1 MVPILRSNPNS
12 PVMRITHFAVKN
24 YPFTLIVFLLI
35 AVVGAFTVVN
45 MPRAEDPELNAP
57 IFPVTIIYPGTSPAD
72 IEELVIKPMEK
83 AFYGL
88 ENIRRLKSIIGDG
101 YAVIRVEFKYGVD
114 VNEKYQELVREL
126 ASLKGKLPSDMALP
140 TVEKVSP
147 SNVNVIQTALISE
160 TATWK
165 QLKNEA
171 DKLAEALEKIPS
183 LKNIEIAGLPEEQIQ
198 ISLDF
203 ERMARLG
210 VSQQMVINNLQ
221 SELANIPSGSID
233 IGNRYFNVKSSGNF
247 RTVEEIKN
255 ALVYSANNRNVQLK
269 DIADV
274 SMTFAERDHITR
286 LNGHRGIFVVAAQ
299 KSKENI
305 AATQL
310 AYQPVLKHF
319 RSNLPSNIDMIHHF
333 DQADVVQ
340 KRLSGLGFD
349 FIWAILL
356 VAFTLLPLGFRPA
369 IIVMISIPLS
379 LSIGI
384 IILNYLGFSLNQL
397 SIVGLVVA
405 LGLLVDDSIVVIEN
419 IERWM
424 LNGFS
429 RKEAVLKATSQIG
442 TAVLGCTATL
452 IIAFLPLIFLPEAS
466 GEFIRSLPISVIAS
480 VLASLLVSLTII
492 PFLGNL
498 LLKESNTHSAGN
510 WFMRILKNGISKS
523 YAPILETSLNNPVK
537 TIGIILFVFFASLQL
552 IPIIGF
558 SLFPASEKPQ
568 FLIRIT
574 PPAQVNIKNT
584 DTISNFIEKELDKI
598 SDIQFYATNV
608 GMGNPQIYYNE
619 VRSIKKP
626 NFAEIFVQ
634 LAPATSVK
642 RKLFLIDSL
651 RNEWSPF
658 HGAKVQINNFE
669 QGPPVVAPVEVRLL
683 GDNLDSLR
691 SLSFQIEN
699 LIKSV
704 PGTIYVN
711 NPVSNLQ
718 TDLRVKIN
726 KEKAALLGIP
736 AISIDKTLRLALA
749 GIPIG
754 IMSDDDGED
763 YQILI
768 KKKEDIPLNLEV
780 FNTLFVENV
789 KGRAIPLTQ
798 FAHLELESS
807 PLSINHLDKTRMVS
821 ISAFVSKG
829 YLNDKVI
836 KMVMEKMDRFSMPP
850 GYTYMMGGEYETRQ
864 ESFSGFTVIIIL
876 TIFLFIGILLLEFKT
891 FKSTIIVLSV
901 IPLGMVGALS
911 ALWFT
916 GNSLSFVAVVG
927 LIALAGIE
935 IKNTILLVDF
945 TNQLREEGK
954 PLDVAIR
961 EAGEI
966 RFLPIILTSLTAIGG
981 LIPIALST
989 NPLISPLAIVLIGGL
1004 ISSTLLSRIFTPV
1017 IYKLIP
1023 PKMES

>member
-1 MVPILRSNPNS
+1 
-12 PVMRITHFAVKN
+12 MRITDFAVKN
-24 YPFTLIVFLLI
+24 YPFTLIAFLLI
-35 AVVGAFTVVN
+35 SVIGAFTVIN
-45 MPRAEDPELNAP
+45 MPRSEDPELNAP
-57 IFPVTIIYPGTSPAD
+57 IFPVTIIYPGTSPVD

-83 AFYGL
+83 ALYGL

-126 ASLKGKLPSDMALP
+126 ASLKGKLPSDMDLP

-165 QLKNEA
+165 QLKIEA
-171 DKLAEALEKIPS
+171 DKLAESLEKIPA

-210 VSQQMVINNLQ
+210 VSQQAVINNLQ

-233 IGNRYFNVKSSGNF
+233 VGNRYFNVKSSGNF
-247 RTVEEIKN
+247 REVEEIKN
-255 ALVYSANNRNVQLK
+255 TLVYSANNRNVQLR
-269 DIADV
+269 DIANV

-310 AYQPVLKHF
+310 AYQPILEKF
-319 RSNLPSNIDMIHHF
+319 KKSLPSNIDMIHHF
-333 DQADVVQ
+333 DQAEVVQ

-384 IILNYLGFSLNQL
+384 IILNYLGYSLNQL

-424 LNGFS
+424 LNGYS
-429 RKEAVLKATSQIG
+429 RKDAVLKATSQIG

-492 PFLGNL
+492 PFLGNI
-498 LLKESNTHSAGN
+498 LLKKTMTHSEGN
-510 WFMRILKNGISKS
+510 WFMRVLKSGISKS
-523 YAPILETSLNNPVK
+523 YAPILERSLNNPFK
-537 TIGIILFVFFASLQL
+537 TMGIILVVFFASLQL
-552 IPIIGF
+552 MPIIGF

-568 FLIRIT
+568 FLIRIN

-584 DTISNFIEKELDKI
+584 DTISRFVEKELTKI
-598 SDIQFYATNV
+598 SDVQFYATNV

-619 VRSIKKP
+619 IRSIKKP

-634 LAPATSVK
+634 LDPATSVE

-651 RNEWSPF
+651 RNEWTPF

-691 SLSFQIEN
+691 ALSFKIEN

-726 KEKAALLGIP
+726 KEKAALLGVP
-736 AISIDKTLRLALA
+736 TISIDKTLRLALA

-768 KKKEDIPLNLEV
+768 KKKENTPLDLDV
-780 FNTLFVENV
+780 FKTLFVENV
-789 KGRAIPLTQ
+789 KGKAIPLTQ

-829 YLNDKVI
+829 YLNDEVI
-836 KMVMEKMDRFSMPP
+836 KMVMDKLDQFSLPS
-850 GYTYMMGGEYETRQ
+850 GYTYQMGGEYETRQ
-864 ESFSGFTVIIIL
+864 ESFSGFTIIIIL

-901 IPLGMVGALS
+901 IPLGMVGALA
-911 ALWFT
+911 ALWLT

-954 PLDVAIR
+954 PLDIAIR

>member
-1 MVPILRSNPNS
+1 V
-12 PVMRITHFAVKN
+12 
-24 YPFTLIVFLLI
+24 
-35 AVVGAFTVVN
+35 
-45 MPRAEDPELNAP
+45 
-57 IFPVTIIYPGTSPAD
+57 D

-83 AFYGL
+83 ALYGL

-101 YAVIRVEFKYGVD
+101 YAVIRVEFKYGVN

-126 ASLKGKLPSDMALP
+126 ASLKGKLPSDMELP
-140 TVEKVSP
+140 TVEKISP

-165 QLKNEA
+165 QLKMEA
-171 DKLAEALEKIPS
+171 DKLAEALEKIPA

-210 VSQQMVINNLQ
+210 VPQQAVINNLQ

-233 IGNRYFNVKSSGNF
+233 VGTRYFNVKSSGNF
-247 RTVEEIKN
+247 RDVEEIKN
-255 ALVYSANNRNVQLK
+255 TLVYSANNRNVQLR
-269 DIADV
+269 DIANV

-310 AYQPVLKHF
+310 AYQPILEKF
-319 RSNLPSNIDMIHHF
+319 KKNLPSNIDMVHHF
-333 DQADVVQ
+333 DQAEVVQ

-429 RKEAVLKATSQIG
+429 RKDAVLKATSQIG

-480 VLASLLVSLTII
+480 VLASLLVSLTVI
-492 PFLGNL
+492 PFLGNI
-498 LLKESNTHSAGN
+498 LLKKTMGHSEGN
-510 WFMRILKNGISKS
+510 WFMRVLKSGISKS

-537 TIGIILFVFFASLQL
+537 TMGIILVVFFASLQI

-584 DTISNFIEKELDKI
+584 DTISRFVEKELTKI
-598 SDIQFYATNV
+598 SDVQYYATNV

-619 VRSIKKP
+619 TRSIKKP

-634 LAPATSVK
+634 LDPTSSVE
-642 RKLFLIDSL
+642 RKMFLIDSL
-651 RNEWSPF
+651 RNEWTPF

-691 SLSFQIEN
+691 ALSFKIEN

-736 AISIDKTLRLALA
+736 TISIDKTLRLALS

-768 KKKEDIPLNLEV
+768 KKKENIPLNLDV
-780 FNTLFVENV
+780 FKTLFVENV
-789 KGRAIPLTQ
+789 RGKAIPLTQ
-798 FAHLELESS
+798 FTHLELESS

-829 YLNDKVI
+829 YLNDEVI
-836 KMVMEKMDRFSMPP
+836 KLVMDKLDQFAMPS
-850 GYTYMMGGEYETRQ
+850 GYTYQMGGEYETRQ
-864 ESFSGFTVIIIL
+864 ESFSGFTIIIIL

-911 ALWFT
+911 ALWLT

-954 PLDVAIR
+954 PLDIAIR

-989 NPLISPLAIVLIGGL
+989 NPLISPLAIVIIGGL

-1023 PKMES
+1023 PKIEW

>member
-1 MVPILRSNPNS
+1 MK
-12 PVMRITHFAVKN
+12 ITDFAVKN

-35 AVVGAFTVVN
+35 AVIGAFTVVN

-57 IFPVTIIYPGTSPAD
+57 IFPVTVIYPGTSPVD

-83 AFYGL
+83 SLYGL
-88 ENIRRLKSIIGDG
+88 ENIRRLKTIIGDG
-101 YAVIRVEFKYGVD
+101 FAVIRVEFKYGVD
-114 VNEKYQELVREL
+114 VNEKYQELIREL
-126 ASLKGKLPSDMALP
+126 AALKGKLPSDMQLP

-147 SNVNVIQTALISE
+147 SNVNVIQTALVSE

-165 QLKNEA
+165 QLKIQA
-171 DKLAEALEKIPS
+171 DKLAESLEKIPA

-203 ERMARLG
+203 EKMARLG
-210 VSQQMVINNLQ
+210 VSQQVVLNNLQ

-233 IGNRYFNVKSSGNF
+233 VGNRYFNVKSSGNF
-247 RTVEEIKN
+247 KELEDIQNT
-255 ALVYSANNRNVQLK
+255 LVFTANNRNIQLK
-269 DIADV
+269 DIATV
-274 SMTFAERDHITR
+274 TMTFAERDHITR

-305 AATQL
+305 ATTQK
-310 AYQPVLKHF
+310 AYQPVLEIF
-319 RSNLPSNIDMIHHF
+319 RKSLPANIDMIDHF
-333 DQADVVQ
+333 DQAEVVQ

-349 FIWAILL
+349 FLWAILL
-356 VAFTLLPLGFRPA
+356 VAFTLLPLGLRPA

-419 IERWM
+419 IERLM
-424 LNGFS
+424 LNGYS

-452 IIAFLPLIFLPEAS
+452 IIAFLPLIFLPDAS

-492 PFLGNL
+492 PFLGNQ
-498 LLKESNTHSAGN
+498 LLKKNITHSEGN
-510 WFMRILKNGISKS
+510 WFMRVLKSGISKS
-523 YAPILETSLNNPVK
+523 YAPILETSLNNPLK
-537 TIGIILFVFFASLQL
+537 TLGVILIIFFASLQI

-584 DTISNFIEKELDKI
+584 DTISRYVEKELTKI
-598 SDIQFYATNV
+598 SDVQYYATNV

-619 VRSIKKP
+619 IRSFKKA

-634 LAPATSVK
+634 LDPTTSVE
-642 RKLFLIDSL
+642 RKIYLIDSL
-651 RNEWSPF
+651 RNEWTPF

-669 QGPPVVAPVEVRLL
+669 QGPPVLAPVEVRLL

-691 SLSFQIEN
+691 SLSFKIEQ
-699 LIKSV
+699 LIKKI

-711 NPVSNLQ
+711 NPISNLQ
-718 TDLRVKIN
+718 TDIRVKIN
-726 KEKAALLGIP
+726 KEKASMLGIP
-736 AISIDKTLRLALA
+736 IISIDKTLRLALS
-749 GIPIG
+749 GIAIG
-754 IMSDDDGED
+754 IFTDDDGED
-763 YQILI
+763 YQIII
-768 KKKEDIPLNLEV
+768 KKKEAGPLDLDV
-780 FNTLFVENV
+780 FKTLFVENV
-789 KGRAIPLTQ
+789 KGKAIPLSQ

-807 PLSINHLDKTRMVS
+807 PLAINHLDKTRMVS
-821 ISAFVSKG
+821 ISAFVGKG
-829 YLNDKVI
+829 FLNDVVI
-836 KMVMEKMDRFSMPP
+836 KDVMTKMDQFSFPS
-850 GYTYMMGGEYETRQ
+850 GYTYQMGGEYETRQ
-864 ESFSGFTVIIIL
+864 ESFSGFTIIIIL
-876 TIFLFIGILLLEFKT
+876 TIFLFIGVLLLEFKT

-911 ALWFT
+911 ALWLT

-1023 PKMES
+1023 PKMEH

>member
-1 MVPILRSNPNS
+1 
-12 PVMRITHFAVKN
+12 MRITDFAVKN

-35 AVVGAFTVVN
+35 SVIGAFTVIN

-57 IFPVTIIYPGTSPAD
+57 IFPVTIIYPGTSPVD

-83 AFYGL
+83 ALYGL

-126 ASLKGKLPSDMALP
+126 ASLKGKLPSDMDLP

-165 QLKNEA
+165 QLKMEA
-171 DKLAEALEKIPS
+171 DKLAEALEKIPA

-210 VSQQMVINNLQ
+210 VSQQAVISNLQ

-233 IGNRYFNVKSSGNF
+233 VGNRYFNVKSSGNF
-247 RTVEEIKN
+247 REVEEIKN
-255 ALVYSANNRNVQLK
+255 TLVYSANNRNVQLR
-269 DIADV
+269 DIANV

-310 AYQPVLKHF
+310 AYQPILEKF
-319 RSNLPSNIDMIHHF
+319 KKSLPSNIDMIHHF
-333 DQADVVQ
+333 DQAEVVQ

-384 IILNYLGFSLNQL
+384 IILNYLGYSLNQL

-424 LNGFS
+424 LNGYS

-492 PFLGNL
+492 PFLGNI
-498 LLKESNTHSAGN
+498 LLKKTMTHSEGN
-510 WFMRILKNGISKS
+510 WFMRVLKSGISKS
-523 YAPILETSLNNPVK
+523 YAPILERSLNNPFK
-537 TIGIILFVFFASLQL
+537 TMGIILVVFFASLQL
-552 IPIIGF
+552 MPIIGF

-568 FLIRIT
+568 FLIRIN

-584 DTISNFIEKELDKI
+584 DTISRFVEKELTKI
-598 SDIQFYATNV
+598 SDVQFYATNV

-619 VRSIKKP
+619 IRSIKKP

-634 LAPATSVK
+634 LDPATSVE

-651 RNEWSPF
+651 RSKWTPF

-691 SLSFQIEN
+691 ALSFKIEN

-726 KEKAALLGIP
+726 KEKAALLGVP
-736 AISIDKTLRLALA
+736 TISIDKTLRLALS

-768 KKKEDIPLNLEV
+768 KKKENTPLDLDV
-780 FNTLFVENV
+780 FKTLFVENV
-789 KGRAIPLTQ
+789 RGKAIPLTQ

-829 YLNDKVI
+829 YLNDEVI
-836 KMVMEKMDRFSMPP
+836 KMVMDKLDQFSLPS
-850 GYTYMMGGEYETRQ
+850 GYTYQMGGEYETRQ
-864 ESFSGFTVIIIL
+864 ESFSGFTIIIIL

-901 IPLGMVGALS
+901 IPLGMVGALA
-911 ALWFT
+911 ALWLT

-954 PLDVAIR
+954 PLDIAIR

>member
-1 MVPILRSNPNS
+1 
-12 PVMRITHFAVKN
+12 
-24 YPFTLIVFLLI
+24 
-35 AVVGAFTVVN
+35 
-45 MPRAEDPELNAP
+45 
-57 IFPVTIIYPGTSPAD
+57 
-72 IEELVIKPMEK
+72 
-83 AFYGL
+83 
-88 ENIRRLKSIIGDG
+88 
-101 YAVIRVEFKYGVD
+101 VEFKYGVD

-126 ASLKGKLPSDMALP
+126 ASLKGKLPSDMELP
-140 TVEKVSP
+140 TVEKISP

-165 QLKNEA
+165 QLKMEA
-171 DKLAEALEKIPS
+171 DKLAEALEKIPA

-210 VSQQMVINNLQ
+210 VPQQAVINNLQ

-233 IGNRYFNVKSSGNF
+233 VGTRYFNVKSSGNF
-247 RTVEEIKN
+247 RDVEEIKN
-255 ALVYSANNRNVQLK
+255 TLVYSANNRNVQLR
-269 DIADV
+269 DIANV

-310 AYQPVLKHF
+310 AYQPILEKF
-319 RSNLPSNIDMIHHF
+319 KKNLPSNIDMVHHF
-333 DQADVVQ
+333 DQAEVVQ

-429 RKEAVLKATSQIG
+429 RKDAVLKATSQIG

-492 PFLGNL
+492 PFLGNI
-498 LLKESNTHSAGN
+498 LLKKTMTHSEGN
-510 WFMRILKNGISKS
+510 WFMRVLKSGISKS

-537 TIGIILFVFFASLQL
+537 TMGIILVVFFASLQI

-584 DTISNFIEKELDKI
+584 DTISRFVEKELTKI
-598 SDIQFYATNV
+598 SDVQYYATNV

-634 LAPATSVK
+634 LDPTSSVE
-642 RKLFLIDSL
+642 RKMFLIDSL
-651 RNEWSPF
+651 RNEWTPF

-691 SLSFQIEN
+691 ALSFKIEN

-736 AISIDKTLRLALA
+736 TISIDKTLRLALS

-768 KKKEDIPLNLEV
+768 KKKENIPLNLDV
-780 FNTLFVENV
+780 FKTLFVENV
-789 KGRAIPLTQ
+789 RGKAIPLTQ

-829 YLNDKVI
+829 YLNDEVI
-836 KMVMEKMDRFSMPP
+836 KLVMDKLDQFAMPS
-850 GYTYMMGGEYETRQ
+850 GYTYQMGGEYETRQ
-864 ESFSGFTVIIIL
+864 ESFSGFTIIIIL

-911 ALWFT
+911 ALWLT

-954 PLDVAIR
+954 PLDIAIR

-989 NPLISPLAIVLIGGL
+989 NPLISPLAIVIIGGL

-1023 PKMES
+1023 PKIEW

>member
-1 MVPILRSNPNS
+1 
-12 PVMRITHFAVKN
+12 MRITDFAVKN

-35 AVVGAFTVVN
+35 SVVGAFTVIN

-57 IFPVTIIYPGTSPAD
+57 IFPVTIIYPGTSPVD

-83 AFYGL
+83 ALYGL

-126 ASLKGKLPSDMALP
+126 ASLKGKLPSDMDLP

-165 QLKNEA
+165 QLKMEA
-171 DKLAEALEKIPS
+171 DKLAEALEKIPA

-210 VSQQMVINNLQ
+210 VSQQAVISNLQ

-233 IGNRYFNVKSSGNF
+233 VGNRYFNVKSSGNF
-247 RTVEEIKN
+247 REVEEIKN
-255 ALVYSANNRNVQLK
+255 TLVYSANNRNVQLR
-269 DIADV
+269 DIANV

-310 AYQPVLKHF
+310 AYQPILEKF
-319 RSNLPSNIDMIHHF
+319 KKSLPSNIDMIHHF
-333 DQADVVQ
+333 DQAEVVQ
-340 KRLSGLGFD
+340 KRLSGLGLD

-384 IILNYLGFSLNQL
+384 IILNYLGYSLNQL

-424 LNGFS
+424 LNGYS
-429 RKEAVLKATSQIG
+429 RKDAVLKATSQIG

-492 PFLGNL
+492 PFLGNI
-498 LLKESNTHSAGN
+498 LLKKTMTHSEGN
-510 WFMRILKNGISKS
+510 WFMRVLKSGISKS
-523 YAPILETSLNNPVK
+523 YAPILERSLNNPFK
-537 TIGIILFVFFASLQL
+537 TIGIILVVFFASLQL
-552 IPIIGF
+552 MPIIGF

-568 FLIRIT
+568 FLIRIN

-584 DTISNFIEKELDKI
+584 DTISRSVEKELTKI
-598 SDIQFYATNV
+598 SDVQFYATNV

-634 LAPATSVK
+634 LDPATTVE

-651 RNEWSPF
+651 RNEWTPF
-658 HGAKVQINNFE
+658 YGAKVQINNFE

-691 SLSFQIEN
+691 ALSFKIEN

-726 KEKAALLGIP
+726 KEKAALLGVP
-736 AISIDKTLRLALA
+736 TISIDKTLRLALS

-768 KKKEDIPLNLEV
+768 KKKENTPLDLDV
-780 FNTLFVENV
+780 FKTLFVENV
-789 KGRAIPLTQ
+789 RGKAIPLTQ

-829 YLNDKVI
+829 YLNDEVI
-836 KMVMEKMDRFSMPP
+836 KLVMDKLDQFSLPS
-850 GYTYMMGGEYETRQ
+850 GYTYQMGGEYETRQ
-864 ESFSGFTVIIIL
+864 ESFSGFTIIIIL

-901 IPLGMVGALS
+901 IPLGMVGALA
-911 ALWFT
+911 ALWLT

-954 PLDVAIR
+954 PLDIAIR

>member
-1 MVPILRSNPNS
+1 
-12 PVMRITHFAVKN
+12 MRITDFAVKN

-35 AVVGAFTVVN
+35 SVIGAFTVIN

-57 IFPVTIIYPGTSPAD
+57 IFPVTIIYPGTSPVD

-83 AFYGL
+83 ALYGL

-126 ASLKGKLPSDMALP
+126 ASLKGKLPSDMELP
-140 TVEKVSP
+140 TVEKISP

-165 QLKNEA
+165 QLKMEA
-171 DKLAEALEKIPS
+171 DKLAEALEKIPA

-198 ISLDF
+198 ISLYF

-210 VSQQMVINNLQ
+210 VPQQAVINNLQ

-233 IGNRYFNVKSSGNF
+233 VGTRYFNVKSSGNF
-247 RTVEEIKN
+247 RDVEEIKN
-255 ALVYSANNRNVQLK
+255 TLVYSANNRNVQLR
-269 DIADV
+269 DIANV

-310 AYQPVLKHF
+310 AYQPILEKF
-319 RSNLPSNIDMIHHF
+319 KKNLPSNIDMVHHF
-333 DQADVVQ
+333 DQAEVVQ

-429 RKEAVLKATSQIG
+429 RKDAVLKATSQIG

-480 VLASLLVSLTII
+480 VLASLLVSLTVI
-492 PFLGNL
+492 PFLGNI
-498 LLKESNTHSAGN
+498 LLKKTMGHSEGN
-510 WFMRILKNGISKS
+510 WFMRVLKSGISKS

-537 TIGIILFVFFASLQL
+537 TMGIILVVFFASLQI

-584 DTISNFIEKELDKI
+584 DTISRFVEKELTKI
-598 SDIQFYATNV
+598 SDVQYYATNV

-634 LAPATSVK
+634 LDPTSSVE
-642 RKLFLIDSL
+642 RKMFLIDSL
-651 RNEWSPF
+651 RNEWTPF

-691 SLSFQIEN
+691 ALSFKIEN

-736 AISIDKTLRLALA
+736 TISIDKTLRLALS

-768 KKKEDIPLNLEV
+768 KKKENIPLNLDV
-780 FNTLFVENV
+780 FKTLFVENV
-789 KGRAIPLTQ
+789 RGKAIPLTQ

-807 PLSINHLDKTRMVS
+807 PL
-821 ISAFVSKG
+821 
-829 YLNDKVI
+829 
-836 KMVMEKMDRFSMPP
+836 
-850 GYTYMMGGEYETRQ
+850 
-864 ESFSGFTVIIIL
+864 
-876 TIFLFIGILLLEFKT
+876 
-891 FKSTIIVLSV
+891 
-901 IPLGMVGALS
+901 
-911 ALWFT
+911 
-916 GNSLSFVAVVG
+916 
-927 LIALAGIE
+927 
-935 IKNTILLVDF
+935 
-945 TNQLREEGK
+945 
-954 PLDVAIR
+954 
-961 EAGEI
+961 
-966 RFLPIILTSLTAIGG
+966 
-981 LIPIALST
+981 
-989 NPLISPLAIVLIGGL
+989 
-1004 ISSTLLSRIFTPV
+1004 
-1017 IYKLIP
+1017 
-1023 PKMES
+1023 

>member
-1 MVPILRSNPNS
+1 
-12 PVMRITHFAVKN
+12 MRITDFAVKN

-35 AVVGAFTVVN
+35 SVIGAFTVIN
-45 MPRAEDPELNAP
+45 MPRSEDPELNAP
-57 IFPVTIIYPGTSPAD
+57 IFPVTIIYPGTSPVD

-83 AFYGL
+83 ALYGL

-114 VNEKYQELVREL
+114 VDEKYQELVREL
-126 ASLKGKLPSDMALP
+126 ASLKGKLPSDMDLP

-165 QLKNEA
+165 QLKIEA
-171 DKLAEALEKIPS
+171 DKLAESLEKIPA

-210 VSQQMVINNLQ
+210 VSQQAVINNLQ

-233 IGNRYFNVKSSGNF
+233 VGNRYFNVKSSGNF
-247 RTVEEIKN
+247 REVEEIKN
-255 ALVYSANNRNVQLK
+255 TLVYSANNRNVQLR
-269 DIADV
+269 DIANV
-274 SMTFAERDHITR
+274 SMTFSERDHITR

-305 AATQL
+305 AVTQI
-310 AYQPVLKHF
+310 AYQPILEKF
-319 RSNLPSNIDMIHHF
+319 KKSLPSNIDMIHHF
-333 DQADVVQ
+333 DQAEVVQ

-384 IILNYLGFSLNQL
+384 IILNYLGYSLNQL

-424 LNGFS
+424 LNGYS
-429 RKEAVLKATSQIG
+429 RKDAVLKATSQIG

-492 PFLGNL
+492 PFLGNI
-498 LLKESNTHSAGN
+498 LLKKTMTHSEGN
-510 WFMRILKNGISKS
+510 WFMRVLKSGISKS
-523 YAPILETSLNNPVK
+523 YAPILERSLNNPFK
-537 TIGIILFVFFASLQL
+537 TMGIILVVFFASLQL
-552 IPIIGF
+552 MPIIGF

-568 FLIRIT
+568 LLIRIN

-584 DTISNFIEKELDKI
+584 DTISRFVEKELTKI
-598 SDIQFYATNV
+598 SDVQYYATNV

-619 VRSIKKP
+619 IRSIKKP

-634 LAPATSVK
+634 LDPATSVE

-651 RNEWSPF
+651 RSKWTPF

-669 QGPPVVAPVEVRLL
+669 QGPPVIAPVEVRLL

-691 SLSFQIEN
+691 ALSFKIEN

-726 KEKAALLGIP
+726 KEKAALLGVP
-736 AISIDKTLRLALA
+736 TISIDKTLRLALA

-768 KKKEDIPLNLEV
+768 KKKENTPLDLDV
-780 FNTLFVENV
+780 FKTLFVENV
-789 KGRAIPLTQ
+789 KGKAIPLTQ

-829 YLNDKVI
+829 YLNDEVI
-836 KMVMEKMDRFSMPP
+836 KLVMDKLDQFSLPS
-850 GYTYMMGGEYETRQ
+850 GYTYQMGGEYETRQ
-864 ESFSGFTVIIIL
+864 ESFSGFTIIIIL

-901 IPLGMVGALS
+901 IPLGMVGALA
-911 ALWFT
+911 ALWLT

-954 PLDVAIR
+954 PLDIAIR

>member
-1 MVPILRSNPNS
+1 
-12 PVMRITHFAVKN
+12 MRITDFAVKN

-35 AVVGAFTVVN
+35 SVIGAFTVIN

-57 IFPVTIIYPGTSPAD
+57 IFPVTIIYPGTSPVD

-83 AFYGL
+83 ALYGL

-126 ASLKGKLPSDMALP
+126 ASLKGKLPSDMDLP

-165 QLKNEA
+165 QMKMEA
-171 DKLAEALEKIPS
+171 DKLAEALEKIPA

-210 VSQQMVINNLQ
+210 VSQQAVINNLQ

-233 IGNRYFNVKSSGNF
+233 VGNRYFNVKSSGNF
-247 RTVEEIKN
+247 REVEEIKN
-255 ALVYSANNRNVQLK
+255 TLVYSANNRNVQLR
-269 DIADV
+269 DIANV

-305 AATQL
+305 AATQI
-310 AYQPVLKHF
+310 AYQPILEKF
-319 RSNLPSNIDMIHHF
+319 RKSLPSNIDMIHHF
-333 DQADVVQ
+333 DQANVVQ

-424 LNGFS
+424 LNGYS

-492 PFLGNL
+492 PFLGNI
-498 LLKESNTHSAGN
+498 LLKKTMTHSEGN
-510 WFMRILKNGISKS
+510 WFMRVLKSGISKS
-523 YAPILETSLNNPVK
+523 YAPILEISLNNPVK
-537 TIGIILFVFFASLQL
+537 TMGVILIVFFASLQL
-552 IPIIGF
+552 MPIIGF

-568 FLIRIT
+568 FLIRIN

-584 DTISNFIEKELDKI
+584 DTISRFVEKELTKI
-598 SDIQFYATNV
+598 SDVQFYATNV

-619 VRSIKKP
+619 IRSIKKP

-634 LAPATSVK
+634 LDPATSVE

-651 RNEWSPF
+651 RSRWTPF
-658 HGAKVQINNFE
+658 YGAKVQINNFE

-691 SLSFQIEN
+691 ALSFKIEN

-726 KEKAALLGIP
+726 KEKAALLGVP
-736 AISIDKTLRLALA
+736 TISIDKTLRLALA

-763 YQILI
+763 YQIII
-768 KKKEDIPLNLEV
+768 KKKGNTPLDLDV
-780 FNTLFVENV
+780 FKTLFVENV
-789 KGRAIPLTQ
+789 KGKAIPLSQ

-829 YLNDKVI
+829 YLNDEVI
-836 KMVMEKMDRFSMPP
+836 KLVMDKLDQFSLPS
-850 GYTYMMGGEYETRQ
+850 GYTYQMGGEYETRQ
-864 ESFSGFTVIIIL
+864 ESFSGFTIIIIL

-901 IPLGMVGALS
+901 IPLGMVGALA
-911 ALWFT
+911 ALWLT

-954 PLDVAIR
+954 PSDIAIR

>member
-1 MVPILRSNPNS
+1 
-12 PVMRITHFAVKN
+12 MRITDFAVKN

-35 AVVGAFTVVN
+35 SVIGAFTVIN

-57 IFPVTIIYPGTSPAD
+57 IFPVTIIYPGTSPVD

-83 AFYGL
+83 ALYGL

-126 ASLKGKLPSDMALP
+126 ASLKGKLPSDMDLP

-165 QLKNEA
+165 QLKMEA
-171 DKLAEALEKIPS
+171 DKLAEALEKIPD

-210 VSQQMVINNLQ
+210 VSQQAVISNLQ

-233 IGNRYFNVKSSGNF
+233 VGNRYFNVKSSGNF
-247 RTVEEIKN
+247 REVEEIKN
-255 ALVYSANNRNVQLK
+255 TLVYSANNRNVQLR
-269 DIADV
+269 DIANV

-310 AYQPVLKHF
+310 AYQPILEKF
-319 RSNLPSNIDMIHHF
+319 KKSLPSNIDMIHHF
-333 DQADVVQ
+333 DQAEVVQ

-384 IILNYLGFSLNQL
+384 IILNYLGYSLNQL

-424 LNGFS
+424 LNGYS
-429 RKEAVLKATSQIG
+429 RKDAVLKATSQIG

-492 PFLGNL
+492 PFLGNI
-498 LLKESNTHSAGN
+498 LLKKTMTHSEGN
-510 WFMRILKNGISKS
+510 WFMRVLKSGISKS
-523 YAPILETSLNNPVK
+523 YAPILERSLNNPFK
-537 TIGIILFVFFASLQL
+537 TMGIILVVFFASLQL
-552 IPIIGF
+552 MPIIGF

-568 FLIRIT
+568 FLIRIN

-584 DTISNFIEKELDKI
+584 DTISRFVEKELTKI
-598 SDIQFYATNV
+598 SDVQFYATNV

-634 LAPATSVK
+634 LDPATSVE

-651 RNEWSPF
+651 RNEWTPF
-658 HGAKVQINNFE
+658 YGAKVQINNFE

-691 SLSFQIEN
+691 ALSFKIEN

-726 KEKAALLGIP
+726 KEKAALLGVP
-736 AISIDKTLRLALA
+736 TISIDKTLRLALA

-754 IMSDDDGED
+754 IMSDDDG
-763 YQILI
+763 
-768 KKKEDIPLNLEV
+768 
-780 FNTLFVENV
+780 
-789 KGRAIPLTQ
+789 
-798 FAHLELESS
+798 
-807 PLSINHLDKTRMVS
+807 
-821 ISAFVSKG
+821 
-829 YLNDKVI
+829 
-836 KMVMEKMDRFSMPP
+836 
-850 GYTYMMGGEYETRQ
+850 
-864 ESFSGFTVIIIL
+864 
-876 TIFLFIGILLLEFKT
+876 
-891 FKSTIIVLSV
+891 
-901 IPLGMVGALS
+901 
-911 ALWFT
+911 
-916 GNSLSFVAVVG
+916 
-927 LIALAGIE
+927 
-935 IKNTILLVDF
+935 
-945 TNQLREEGK
+945 
-954 PLDVAIR
+954 
-961 EAGEI
+961 
-966 RFLPIILTSLTAIGG
+966 
-981 LIPIALST
+981 
-989 NPLISPLAIVLIGGL
+989 
-1004 ISSTLLSRIFTPV
+1004 
-1017 IYKLIP
+1017 
-1023 PKMES
+1023 

>member
-1 MVPILRSNPNS
+1 
-12 PVMRITHFAVKN
+12 
-24 YPFTLIVFLLI
+24 
-35 AVVGAFTVVN
+35 VGT
-45 MPRAEDPELNAP
+45 
-57 IFPVTIIYPGTSPAD
+57 
-72 IEELVIKPMEK
+72 
-83 AFYGL
+83 
-88 ENIRRLKSIIGDG
+88 
-101 YAVIRVEFKYGVD
+101 
-114 VNEKYQELVREL
+114 
-126 ASLKGKLPSDMALP
+126 
-140 TVEKVSP
+140 
-147 SNVNVIQTALISE
+147 
-160 TATWK
+160 
-165 QLKNEA
+165 
-171 DKLAEALEKIPS
+171 
-183 LKNIEIAGLPEEQIQ
+183 
-198 ISLDF
+198 
-203 ERMARLG
+203 
-210 VSQQMVINNLQ
+210 
-221 SELANIPSGSID
+221 
-233 IGNRYFNVKSSGNF
+233 RYFNVKSSGNF
-247 RTVEEIKN
+247 RDVEEIKN
-255 ALVYSANNRNVQLK
+255 TLVYSANNRNVQLR
-269 DIADV
+269 DIANV

-310 AYQPVLKHF
+310 AYQPILEKF
-319 RSNLPSNIDMIHHF
+319 KKNLPSNIDMVHHF
-333 DQADVVQ
+333 DQAEVVQ

-429 RKEAVLKATSQIG
+429 RKDAVLKATSQIG

-480 VLASLLVSLTII
+480 VLASLLVSLTVI
-492 PFLGNL
+492 PFLGNI
-498 LLKESNTHSAGN
+498 LLKKTMGHSEGN
-510 WFMRILKNGISKS
+510 WFMRVLKSGISKS

-537 TIGIILFVFFASLQL
+537 TMGIILVVFFASLQI

-584 DTISNFIEKELDKI
+584 DTISRFVEKELTKI
-598 SDIQFYATNV
+598 SDVQYYATNV

-619 VRSIKKP
+619 TRSIKKP

-634 LAPATSVK
+634 LDPTSSVE
-642 RKLFLIDSL
+642 RKMFLIDSL
-651 RNEWSPF
+651 RNEWTPF

-691 SLSFQIEN
+691 ALSFKIEN

-736 AISIDKTLRLALA
+736 TISIDKTLRLALS

-768 KKKEDIPLNLEV
+768 KKKENIPLNLDV
-780 FNTLFVENV
+780 FKTLFVENV
-789 KGRAIPLTQ
+789 RGKAIPLTQ

-829 YLNDKVI
+829 YLNDEVI
-836 KMVMEKMDRFSMPP
+836 KLVMDKLDQFAMPS
-850 GYTYMMGGEYETRQ
+850 GYTYQMGGEYETRQ
-864 ESFSGFTVIIIL
+864 ESFSGFTIIIIL

-911 ALWFT
+911 ALWLT

-954 PLDVAIR
+954 PLDIAIR

-989 NPLISPLAIVLIGGL
+989 NPLISPLAIVIIGGL

-1023 PKMES
+1023 PKIEW

>member
-1 MVPILRSNPNS
+1 M
-12 PVMRITHFAVKN
+12 
-24 YPFTLIVFLLI
+24 
-35 AVVGAFTVVN
+35 
-45 MPRAEDPELNAP
+45 
-57 IFPVTIIYPGTSPAD
+57 
-72 IEELVIKPMEK
+72 
-83 AFYGL
+83 
-88 ENIRRLKSIIGDG
+88 
-101 YAVIRVEFKYGVD
+101 
-114 VNEKYQELVREL
+114 
-126 ASLKGKLPSDMALP
+126 
-140 TVEKVSP
+140 
-147 SNVNVIQTALISE
+147 
-160 TATWK
+160 
-165 QLKNEA
+165 EA
-171 DKLAEALEKIPS
+171 DKLAEALEKIPA

-210 VSQQMVINNLQ
+210 VSQQAVINNLQ

-233 IGNRYFNVKSSGNF
+233 VGNRYFNVKSSGNF
-247 RTVEEIKN
+247 REVEEIKN
-255 ALVYSANNRNVQLK
+255 TLVYSANNRNVQLR
-269 DIADV
+269 DIANV

-310 AYQPVLKHF
+310 AYQPILEKF
-319 RSNLPSNIDMIHHF
+319 KKNLPSNIDMVHHF
-333 DQADVVQ
+333 DQAEVVQ

-429 RKEAVLKATSQIG
+429 RKDAVLKATSQIG

-480 VLASLLVSLTII
+480 VLASLLVSLTVI
-492 PFLGNL
+492 PFLGNI
-498 LLKESNTHSAGN
+498 LLKKTMGHSEGN
-510 WFMRILKNGISKS
+510 WFMRVLKSGISKS

-537 TIGIILFVFFASLQL
+537 TMGIILVVFFASLQI

-584 DTISNFIEKELDKI
+584 DTISRFVEKELTKI
-598 SDIQFYATNV
+598 SDVQYYATNV

-634 LAPATSVK
+634 LDPTSSVE
-642 RKLFLIDSL
+642 RKMFLIDSL
-651 RNEWSPF
+651 RNEWTPF

-691 SLSFQIEN
+691 ALSFKIEN

-736 AISIDKTLRLALA
+736 TISIDKTLRLALS

-768 KKKEDIPLNLEV
+768 KKKENIPLNLDV
-780 FNTLFVENV
+780 FKTLFVENV
-789 KGRAIPLTQ
+789 RGKAIPLTQ

-829 YLNDKVI
+829 YLNDEVI
-836 KMVMEKMDRFSMPP
+836 KLVMDKLDQFAMPS
-850 GYTYMMGGEYETRQ
+850 GYTYQMGGEYETRQ
-864 ESFSGFTVIIIL
+864 ESFSGFTIIIIL

-911 ALWFT
+911 ALWLT

-954 PLDVAIR
+954 PLDIAIR

-989 NPLISPLAIVLIGGL
+989 NPLISPLAIVIIGGL

-1023 PKMES
+1023 PKIEW

>member
-1 MVPILRSNPNS
+1 
-12 PVMRITHFAVKN
+12 MRITDFAVKN

-35 AVVGAFTVVN
+35 SVIGAFTVIN

-57 IFPVTIIYPGTSPAD
+57 IFPVTIIYPGTSPVD

-83 AFYGL
+83 ALYGL

-126 ASLKGKLPSDMALP
+126 ASLKGKLPSDMDLP

-165 QLKNEA
+165 QLKMEA
-171 DKLAEALEKIPS
+171 DKLAEALEKIPA

-210 VSQQMVINNLQ
+210 VPQQAVINNLQ

-233 IGNRYFNVKSSGNF
+233 VGNRYFNVKSSGNF
-247 RTVEEIKN
+247 RDVEEIKN
-255 ALVYSANNRNVQLK
+255 TLVYSANNRNVQLR
-269 DIADV
+269 DIANV

-310 AYQPVLKHF
+310 AYQPILEKF
-319 RSNLPSNIDMIHHF
+319 KKNLPSNIDMVHHF
-333 DQADVVQ
+333 DQAEIVQ

-429 RKEAVLKATSQIG
+429 RKDAVLKATSQIG

-466 GEFIRSLPISVIAS
+466 GEFIRSLPISVIVS
-480 VLASLLVSLTII
+480 VLASLLVSLTVI
-492 PFLGNL
+492 PFLGNI
-498 LLKESNTHSAGN
+498 LLKKTMGHSEGN
-510 WFMRILKNGISKS
+510 WFMRVLKSGISKS
-523 YAPILETSLNNPVK
+523 YAPILETSLNNPLK
-537 TIGIILFVFFASLQL
+537 TMGIILLVFFASLQI

-584 DTISNFIEKELDKI
+584 DTISRFVEKELTKI
-598 SDIQFYATNV
+598 SDVQYYATNV

-619 VRSIKKP
+619 IRSIKKP

-634 LAPATSVK
+634 LDPTSSVE
-642 RKLFLIDSL
+642 RKMFLIDSL

-669 QGPPVVAPVEVRLL
+669 QGPPVIAPVEVRLL

-691 SLSFQIEN
+691 ALSFKIEN

-736 AISIDKTLRLALA
+736 TISIDKTLRLALA

-768 KKKEDIPLNLEV
+768 KKKENVPLNLDV
-780 FNTLFVENV
+780 FKTLFVENV
-789 KGRAIPLTQ
+789 RGKAIPLTQ

-821 ISAFVSKG
+821 ISAFVNKG
-829 YLNDKVI
+829 YLNDEVI
-836 KMVMEKMDRFSMPP
+836 KMVMDKLDKFTMPS
-850 GYTYMMGGEYETRQ
+850 GYTYQMGGEYETRQ
-864 ESFSGFTVIIIL
+864 ESFSGFTIIIIL

-911 ALWFT
+911 ALWLT

-954 PLDVAIR
+954 PLDIAIR

-989 NPLISPLAIVLIGGL
+989 NPLISPLAIVIIGGL

-1023 PKMES
+1023 PKIEL

>member
-1 MVPILRSNPNS
+1 
-12 PVMRITHFAVKN
+12 MRITDFAVKN

-35 AVVGAFTVVN
+35 SVIGAFTVIN

-57 IFPVTIIYPGTSPAD
+57 IFPVTIIYPGTSPVD

-83 AFYGL
+83 ALYGL

-126 ASLKGKLPSDMALP
+126 ASLKGKLPSDMDLP

-165 QLKNEA
+165 QLKMEA
-171 DKLAEALEKIPS
+171 DKLAEALEKIPA

-210 VSQQMVINNLQ
+210 VSQQAVISNLQ

-233 IGNRYFNVKSSGNF
+233 VGNRYFNVKSSGNF
-247 RTVEEIKN
+247 REVEEIKN
-255 ALVYSANNRNVQLK
+255 TLVYSANNRNVQLR
-269 DIADV
+269 DIANV

-310 AYQPVLKHF
+310 AYQPILEKF
-319 RSNLPSNIDMIHHF
+319 KKSLPSNIDMIHHF
-333 DQADVVQ
+333 DQAEVVQ

-356 VAFTLLPLGFRPA
+356 VAFTLLPLGVMPS
-369 IIVMISIPLS
+369 IIVIISIHLS

-384 IILNYLGFSLNQL
+384 IILNYLGYSLNQL

-424 LNGFS
+424 LNGYS
-429 RKEAVLKATSQIG
+429 RKDAVLKATSQIG

-492 PFLGNL
+492 PFLGNI
-498 LLKESNTHSAGN
+498 LLKKTMTHSEGN
-510 WFMRILKNGISKS
+510 WFMRVLKSGISKS
-523 YAPILETSLNNPVK
+523 YAPILERSLNNPFK
-537 TIGIILFVFFASLQL
+537 TMGIILVVFFASLQL
-552 IPIIGF
+552 MPIIGF

-568 FLIRIT
+568 FLIRIN

-584 DTISNFIEKELDKI
+584 DTISRFVEKELTKI
-598 SDIQFYATNV
+598 SDVQFYATNV

-634 LAPATSVK
+634 LDPATSVE

-651 RNEWSPF
+651 RNEWTPF
-658 HGAKVQINNFE
+658 YGAKVQINNFE

-691 SLSFQIEN
+691 
-699 LIKSV
+699 
-704 PGTIYVN
+704 
-711 NPVSNLQ
+711 
-718 TDLRVKIN
+718 
-726 KEKAALLGIP
+726 
-736 AISIDKTLRLALA
+736 
-749 GIPIG
+749 
-754 IMSDDDGED
+754 
-763 YQILI
+763 
-768 KKKEDIPLNLEV
+768 
-780 FNTLFVENV
+780 
-789 KGRAIPLTQ
+789 
-798 FAHLELESS
+798 
-807 PLSINHLDKTRMVS
+807 
-821 ISAFVSKG
+821 
-829 YLNDKVI
+829 
-836 KMVMEKMDRFSMPP
+836 
-850 GYTYMMGGEYETRQ
+850 
-864 ESFSGFTVIIIL
+864 
-876 TIFLFIGILLLEFKT
+876 
-891 FKSTIIVLSV
+891 
-901 IPLGMVGALS
+901 
-911 ALWFT
+911 
-916 GNSLSFVAVVG
+916 
-927 LIALAGIE
+927 
-935 IKNTILLVDF
+935 
-945 TNQLREEGK
+945 
-954 PLDVAIR
+954 
-961 EAGEI
+961 
-966 RFLPIILTSLTAIGG
+966 
-981 LIPIALST
+981 
-989 NPLISPLAIVLIGGL
+989 
-1004 ISSTLLSRIFTPV
+1004 
-1017 IYKLIP
+1017 
-1023 PKMES
+1023 

>member
-1 MVPILRSNPNS
+1 
-12 PVMRITHFAVKN
+12 
-24 YPFTLIVFLLI
+24 
-35 AVVGAFTVVN
+35 
-45 MPRAEDPELNAP
+45 
-57 IFPVTIIYPGTSPAD
+57 
-72 IEELVIKPMEK
+72 
-83 AFYGL
+83 
-88 ENIRRLKSIIGDG
+88 
-101 YAVIRVEFKYGVD
+101 
-114 VNEKYQELVREL
+114 VREL
-126 ASLKGKLPSDMALP
+126 ASLKGKLPSDMDLP

-165 QLKNEA
+165 QLKMEA
-171 DKLAEALEKIPS
+171 DKLAEALEKIPA

-210 VSQQMVINNLQ
+210 VSQQAVINNLQ

-233 IGNRYFNVKSSGNF
+233 VGNRYFNVKSSGNF
-247 RTVEEIKN
+247 REVEEIKN
-255 ALVYSANNRNVQLK
+255 TLVYSANNRNVQLR
-269 DIADV
+269 DIANV

-310 AYQPVLKHF
+310 AYQPILEKF
-319 RSNLPSNIDMIHHF
+319 KKSLPSNIDMIHHF
-333 DQADVVQ
+333 DQAKVVQ

-424 LNGFS
+424 LNGYS
-429 RKEAVLKATSQIG
+429 RKDAVLKATSQIG

-492 PFLGNL
+492 PFLGNI
-498 LLKESNTHSAGN
+498 LLKKTMTHSEGN
-510 WFMRILKNGISKS
+510 WFMRVLKSGISKS

-537 TIGIILFVFFASLQL
+537 TMGVILMVFFASLQL
-552 IPIIGF
+552 MPIIGF

-568 FLIRIT
+568 FLIRIN

-584 DTISNFIEKELDKI
+584 DTISRFVEKELTKI
-598 SDIQFYATNV
+598 SDVQYYATNV

-619 VRSIKKP
+619 IRSIKKP

-634 LAPATSVK
+634 LDPATSVE

-651 RNEWSPF
+651 RSKWTPF

-691 SLSFQIEN
+691 ALSFKIEN

-726 KEKAALLGIP
+726 KEKAAMLGIP
-736 AISIDKTLRLALA
+736 IVSIDKTLRLALS

-763 YQILI
+763 YQIII
-768 KKKEDIPLNLEV
+768 KKKENTPLDLDV
-780 FNTLFVENV
+780 FKTLFVENV
-789 KGRAIPLTQ
+789 KGKAIPLTQ

-829 YLNDKVI
+829 YLNDEVI
-836 KMVMEKMDRFSMPP
+836 KMVMDKLDQFSLPS
-850 GYTYMMGGEYETRQ
+850 GYTYQMGGEFETRQ
-864 ESFSGFTVIIIL
+864 ESFSGFTIIIIL

-901 IPLGMVGALS
+901 IPLGMVGALA
-911 ALWFT
+911 ALWLT

-954 PLDVAIR
+954 PLDIAIR

>member
-1 MVPILRSNPNS
+1 
-12 PVMRITHFAVKN
+12 MRITDFAVKN

-35 AVVGAFTVVN
+35 SVIGAFTVIN

-57 IFPVTIIYPGTSPAD
+57 IFPVTIIYPGTSPVD

-83 AFYGL
+83 ALYGL

-126 ASLKGKLPSDMALP
+126 ASLKGKLPSDMDLP

-165 QLKNEA
+165 QLKMEA
-171 DKLAEALEKIPS
+171 DKLAEALEKIPA

-210 VSQQMVINNLQ
+210 VSQQAVINNLQ

-233 IGNRYFNVKSSGNF
+233 VGNRYFNVKSSGNF
-247 RTVEEIKN
+247 REVEEIKN
-255 ALVYSANNRNVQLK
+255 TLVYSANNRNVQLR
-269 DIADV
+269 DIANV

-286 LNGHRGIFVVAAQ
+286 LNGLRGIFVVAAQ

-305 AATQL
+305 AATQI
-310 AYQPVLKHF
+310 AYQPILEKF
-319 RSNLPSNIDMIHHF
+319 KKSLPSNIDMIHHF
-333 DQADVVQ
+333 DQAEVVQ

-424 LNGFS
+424 LNGYS
-429 RKEAVLKATSQIG
+429 RKDAVLKATSQIG

-492 PFLGNL
+492 PFLGNI
-498 LLKESNTHSAGN
+498 LLKKTMTHSEGN
-510 WFMRILKNGISKS
+510 WFMRVLKSGISKS
-523 YAPILETSLNNPVK
+523 YAPILEISLNNPVK
-537 TIGIILFVFFASLQL
+537 TMGVILIVFFASLQL
-552 IPIIGF
+552 MPIIGF

-568 FLIRIT
+568 FLIRIN

-584 DTISNFIEKELDKI
+584 DTISRFVEKELTKI
-598 SDIQFYATNV
+598 SDVQFYATNV

-619 VRSIKKP
+619 IRSIKKP

-634 LAPATSVK
+634 LDPATSVE

-651 RNEWSPF
+651 RNEWTPF

-691 SLSFQIEN
+691 ALSFKIEN

-726 KEKAALLGIP
+726 KEKAALLGVP
-736 AISIDKTLRLALA
+736 TISIDKTLRLALA

-763 YQILI
+763 YQIII
-768 KKKEDIPLNLEV
+768 KKKENTPLDLDV
-780 FNTLFVENV
+780 FKTLFVENV
-789 KGRAIPLTQ
+789 KGKAIPLTQ

-829 YLNDKVI
+829 YLNDEVI
-836 KMVMEKMDRFSMPP
+836 KKVMDKLDQFSLPS
-850 GYTYMMGGEYETRQ
+850 GYTYQMGGEYETRQ
-864 ESFSGFTVIIIL
+864 ESFSGFTIIIIL

-901 IPLGMVGALS
+901 IPLGMVGALA
-911 ALWFT
+911 ALWLT

-954 PLDVAIR
+954 PLDIAIR

>member
-1 MVPILRSNPNS
+1 
-12 PVMRITHFAVKN
+12 MRITHFAVKN

-72 IEELVIKPMEK
+72 IEELVIKQMEK

-126 ASLKGKLPSDMALP
+126 ASLKGKLPSDMELP

-319 RSNLPSNIDMIHHF
+319 RSNLPSNIDMITHF

-419 IERWM
+419 IERWL

-510 WFMRILKNGISKS
+510 WFMRVLKNGISKS

-726 KEKAALLGIP
+726 KEKAAMLGIP

-768 KKKEDIPLNLEV
+768 KKKEDNPLNLEV

>member
-1 MVPILRSNPNS
+1 
-12 PVMRITHFAVKN
+12 MRITDFAVKN

-35 AVVGAFTVVN
+35 SVIGAFTVIN

-57 IFPVTIIYPGTSPAD
+57 IFPVTIIYPGTSPVD

-83 AFYGL
+83 ALYGL

-126 ASLKGKLPSDMALP
+126 ASLKGKLPSDMDLP

-165 QLKNEA
+165 QLKMEA
-171 DKLAEALEKIPS
+171 DKLAEALEKIPA

-210 VSQQMVINNLQ
+210 VPQQAVINNLQ

-233 IGNRYFNVKSSGNF
+233 VGNRYFNVKSSGNF
-247 RTVEEIKN
+247 RDVEEIKN
-255 ALVYSANNRNVQLK
+255 TLVYSANNRNVQLR
-269 DIADV
+269 DIANV

-310 AYQPVLKHF
+310 AYQPILEKF
-319 RSNLPSNIDMIHHF
+319 KKNLPSNIDMVHHF
-333 DQADVVQ
+333 DQAEIVQ

-429 RKEAVLKATSQIG
+429 RKDAVLKATSQIG

-480 VLASLLVSLTII
+480 VLASLLVSLTVI
-492 PFLGNL
+492 PFLGNI
-498 LLKESNTHSAGN
+498 LLKKTMGHSEGN
-510 WFMRILKNGISKS
+510 WFMRVLKSGISKS
-523 YAPILETSLNNPVK
+523 YAPILETSLNNPLK
-537 TIGIILFVFFASLQL
+537 TMGIILLVFFASLQI

-584 DTISNFIEKELDKI
+584 DTISRFVEKELTKI
-598 SDIQFYATNV
+598 SDVQYYATNV

-619 VRSIKKP
+619 IRSIKKP

-634 LAPATSVK
+634 LDPTSSVE
-642 RKLFLIDSL
+642 RKMFLIDSL

-669 QGPPVVAPVEVRLL
+669 QGPPVIAPVEVRLL

-691 SLSFQIEN
+691 ALSFKIEN

-736 AISIDKTLRLALA
+736 TISIDKTLRLALA

-768 KKKEDIPLNLEV
+768 KKKENVPLNLDV
-780 FNTLFVENV
+780 FKTLFVENV
-789 KGRAIPLTQ
+789 RGKAIPLTQ

-821 ISAFVSKG
+821 ISAFVNKG
-829 YLNDKVI
+829 YLNDEVI
-836 KMVMEKMDRFSMPP
+836 KMVMDKLDKFTMPS
-850 GYTYMMGGEYETRQ
+850 GYTYQMGGEYETRQ
-864 ESFSGFTVIIIL
+864 ESFSGFTIIIIL

-911 ALWFT
+911 ALWLT

-954 PLDVAIR
+954 PLDIAIR

-989 NPLISPLAIVLIGGL
+989 NPLISPLAIVIIGGL

-1023 PKMES
+1023 PKIEL

>member
-1 MVPILRSNPNS
+1 
-12 PVMRITHFAVKN
+12 MRITDFAVKN

-35 AVVGAFTVVN
+35 SVIGAFTVIN

-57 IFPVTIIYPGTSPAD
+57 IFPVTIIYPGTSPVD

-83 AFYGL
+83 ALYGL

-126 ASLKGKLPSDMALP
+126 ASLKGKLPSDMELP
-140 TVEKVSP
+140 TVEKISP

-165 QLKNEA
+165 QLKMEA
-171 DKLAEALEKIPS
+171 DKLAEALEKIPA

-210 VSQQMVINNLQ
+210 VPQQAVINNLQ

-233 IGNRYFNVKSSGNF
+233 VGTRYFNVKSSGNF
-247 RTVEEIKN
+247 RDVEEIKN
-255 ALVYSANNRNVQLK
+255 TLVYSANNRNVQLR
-269 DIADV
+269 DIANV

-310 AYQPVLKHF
+310 AYQPILEKF
-319 RSNLPSNIDMIHHF
+319 KKNLPSNIDMVHHF
-333 DQADVVQ
+333 DQAEVVQ

-429 RKEAVLKATSQIG
+429 RKDAVLKATSQIG

-480 VLASLLVSLTII
+480 VLASLLVSLTVI
-492 PFLGNL
+492 PFLGNI
-498 LLKESNTHSAGN
+498 LLKKTMGHSEGN
-510 WFMRILKNGISKS
+510 WFMRVLKSGISKS

-537 TIGIILFVFFASLQL
+537 TMGIILVVFFASLQI

-584 DTISNFIEKELDKI
+584 DTISRFVEKELTKI
-598 SDIQFYATNV
+598 SDVQYYATNV

-634 LAPATSVK
+634 LDPTSSVE
-642 RKLFLIDSL
+642 RKMFLIDSL
-651 RNEWSPF
+651 RNEWTPF

-691 SLSFQIEN
+691 ALSFKIEN

-736 AISIDKTLRLALA
+736 TISIDKTLRLALS

-768 KKKEDIPLNLEV
+768 KKKENIPLNLDV
-780 FNTLFVENV
+780 FKTLFVENV
-789 KGRAIPLTQ
+789 RGKAIPLTQ

-829 YLNDKVI
+829 YLNDEVI
-836 KMVMEKMDRFSMPP
+836 KLVMDKLDQFAMPS
-850 GYTYMMGGEYETRQ
+850 GYTYQMGGEYETRQ
-864 ESFSGFTVIIIL
+864 ESFSGFTIIIIL

-911 ALWFT
+911 ALWLT

-954 PLDVAIR
+954 PLDEAIR

-989 NPLISPLAIVLIGGL
+989 NPLISPLAIVIIGGL

-1023 PKMES
+1023 PKIQQ

>member
-1 MVPILRSNPNS
+1 
-12 PVMRITHFAVKN
+12 MRITDFAVKN

-35 AVVGAFTVVN
+35 SVIGAFTVIN

-57 IFPVTIIYPGTSPAD
+57 IFPVTIIYPGTSPVD

-83 AFYGL
+83 ALYGL

-126 ASLKGKLPSDMALP
+126 ASLKGKLPSDMELP
-140 TVEKVSP
+140 TVEKISP

-165 QLKNEA
+165 QLKMEA
-171 DKLAEALEKIPS
+171 DKLAEALEKIPA

-210 VSQQMVINNLQ
+210 VPQQAVINNLQ

-233 IGNRYFNVKSSGNF
+233 VGNRYFNVKSSGNF
-247 RTVEEIKN
+247 RDVEEIKN
-255 ALVYSANNRNVQLK
+255 TLVYSANNRNVQLR
-269 DIADV
+269 DIANV

-310 AYQPVLKHF
+310 AYQPILEKF
-319 RSNLPSNIDMIHHF
+319 KKNLPSNIDMVHHF
-333 DQADVVQ
+333 DQAEVVQ

-429 RKEAVLKATSQIG
+429 RKDAVLKATSQIG

-480 VLASLLVSLTII
+480 VLASLLVSLTVI
-492 PFLGNL
+492 PFLGNI
-498 LLKESNTHSAGN
+498 LLKKTMGHSEGN
-510 WFMRILKNGISKS
+510 WFMRVLKSGISKS

-537 TIGIILFVFFASLQL
+537 TMGIILVVFFASLQI

-584 DTISNFIEKELDKI
+584 DTISRFVEKELTKI
-598 SDIQFYATNV
+598 SDVQYYATNV

-619 VRSIKKP
+619 TRSIKKP

-634 LAPATSVK
+634 LDPTSSVE
-642 RKLFLIDSL
+642 RKMFLIDSL
-651 RNEWSPF
+651 RNEWTPF

-691 SLSFQIEN
+691 ALSFKIEN

-736 AISIDKTLRLALA
+736 TISIDKTLRLALS

-768 KKKEDIPLNLEV
+768 KKKENIPLNLDV
-780 FNTLFVENV
+780 FKTLFVENV
-789 KGRAIPLTQ
+789 RGKAIPLTQ

-829 YLNDKVI
+829 YLNDEVI
-836 KMVMEKMDRFSMPP
+836 KLVMDKLDQFAMPS
-850 GYTYMMGGEYETRQ
+850 GYTYQMGGEYETRQ
-864 ESFSGFTVIIIL
+864 ESFSGFTIIIIL

-911 ALWFT
+911 ALWLT

-954 PLDVAIR
+954 PLDIAIR

-989 NPLISPLAIVLIGGL
+989 NPLISPLAIVIIGGL

-1023 PKMES
+1023 PKIEW

>member
-1 MVPILRSNPNS
+1 
-12 PVMRITHFAVKN
+12 MRITDFAVKN

-35 AVVGAFTVVN
+35 SVIGAFTVIN
-45 MPRAEDPELNAP
+45 MPRSEDPELNAP
-57 IFPVTIIYPGTSPAD
+57 IFPVTIIYPGTSPVD

-83 AFYGL
+83 ALYGL

-126 ASLKGKLPSDMALP
+126 ASLKGKLPSDMDLP

-165 QLKNEA
+165 QLKIEA
-171 DKLAEALEKIPS
+171 DKLAESLEKIPA

-210 VSQQMVINNLQ
+210 VSQQVVINNLQ

-233 IGNRYFNVKSSGNF
+233 VGNRYFNVKSSGNF
-247 RTVEEIKN
+247 REVEEIKN
-255 ALVYSANNRNVQLK
+255 TLVYSANNRNVQLR
-269 DIADV
+269 DIANV

-305 AATQL
+305 AATQI
-310 AYQPVLKHF
+310 AYQPILEKF
-319 RSNLPSNIDMIHHF
+319 KKSLPSNIDMIHHF
-333 DQADVVQ
+333 DQAEVVQ

-384 IILNYLGFSLNQL
+384 IILNYLGYSLNQL

-424 LNGFS
+424 LNGYS
-429 RKEAVLKATSQIG
+429 RKDAVLKATSQIG

-492 PFLGNL
+492 PFLGNI
-498 LLKESNTHSAGN
+498 LLKKTMTHSEGN
-510 WFMRILKNGISKS
+510 WFMRVLKSGISKS
-523 YAPILETSLNNPVK
+523 YAPILERSLNNPFK
-537 TIGIILFVFFASLQL
+537 TMGIILVVFFASLQL
-552 IPIIGF
+552 MPIIGF

-568 FLIRIT
+568 FLIRIN

-584 DTISNFIEKELDKI
+584 DTISRFVEKELTKI
-598 SDIQFYATNV
+598 SDVQFYATNV

-619 VRSIKKP
+619 IRSIKKP

-634 LAPATSVK
+634 LDPATSVE

-651 RNEWSPF
+651 RSEWTPF

-691 SLSFQIEN
+691 ALSFKIEN

-726 KEKAALLGIP
+726 KEKAALLGVP
-736 AISIDKTLRLALA
+736 TISIDKTLRLALA

-768 KKKEDIPLNLEV
+768 KKKENTPLDLDV
-780 FNTLFVENV
+780 FKTLFVENV
-789 KGRAIPLTQ
+789 KGKAIPLTQ

-829 YLNDKVI
+829 YLNDEVI
-836 KMVMEKMDRFSMPP
+836 KLVMDKLDQFSLPS
-850 GYTYMMGGEYETRQ
+850 GYTYQMGGEYETRQ
-864 ESFSGFTVIIIL
+864 ESFSVFTIIIIL

-901 IPLGMVGALS
+901 IPLGMVGALA
-911 ALWFT
+911 ALWLT

-954 PLDVAIR
+954 PLDIAIR

>member
-1 MVPILRSNPNS
+1 
-12 PVMRITHFAVKN
+12 
-24 YPFTLIVFLLI
+24 
-35 AVVGAFTVVN
+35 
-45 MPRAEDPELNAP
+45 
-57 IFPVTIIYPGTSPAD
+57 
-72 IEELVIKPMEK
+72 
-83 AFYGL
+83 
-88 ENIRRLKSIIGDG
+88 
-101 YAVIRVEFKYGVD
+101 
-114 VNEKYQELVREL
+114 
-126 ASLKGKLPSDMALP
+126 
-140 TVEKVSP
+140 
-147 SNVNVIQTALISE
+147 
-160 TATWK
+160 
-165 QLKNEA
+165 
-171 DKLAEALEKIPS
+171 
-183 LKNIEIAGLPEEQIQ
+183 
-198 ISLDF
+198 
-203 ERMARLG
+203 
-210 VSQQMVINNLQ
+210 
-221 SELANIPSGSID
+221 
-233 IGNRYFNVKSSGNF
+233 
-247 RTVEEIKN
+247 
-255 ALVYSANNRNVQLK
+255 
-269 DIADV
+269 
-274 SMTFAERDHITR
+274 
-286 LNGHRGIFVVAAQ
+286 
-299 KSKENI
+299 
-305 AATQL
+305 
-310 AYQPVLKHF
+310 
-319 RSNLPSNIDMIHHF
+319 
-333 DQADVVQ
+333 
-340 KRLSGLGFD
+340 
-349 FIWAILL
+349 
-356 VAFTLLPLGFRPA
+356 
-369 IIVMISIPLS
+369 
-379 LSIGI
+379 
-384 IILNYLGFSLNQL
+384 
-397 SIVGLVVA
+397 
-405 LGLLVDDSIVVIEN
+405 IVVIEN

-424 LNGFS
+424 LNGYS
-429 RKEAVLKATSQIG
+429 RKDAVLKATSQIG

-492 PFLGNL
+492 PFLGNI
-498 LLKESNTHSAGN
+498 LLKKTMTHSEGN
-510 WFMRILKNGISKS
+510 WFMRVLKSGISKS
-523 YAPILETSLNNPVK
+523 YAPILERSLNNPFK
-537 TIGIILFVFFASLQL
+537 TMGIILVVFFASLQL
-552 IPIIGF
+552 MPIIGF

-568 FLIRIT
+568 FVIRIN

-584 DTISNFIEKELDKI
+584 DTISRFVENELTKI
-598 SDIQFYATNV
+598 SDVQFYATNV

-634 LAPATSVK
+634 LDPATSVE

-651 RNEWSPF
+651 RNEWTPF
-658 HGAKVQINNFE
+658 YGAKVQINNFE

-691 SLSFQIEN
+691 ALSFKIEN

-726 KEKAALLGIP
+726 KEKAALLGVP
-736 AISIDKTLRLALA
+736 TISIDKTLRLALS

-768 KKKEDIPLNLEV
+768 KKKENTPLDLDV
-780 FNTLFVENV
+780 FKTLFVENV
-789 KGRAIPLTQ
+789 RGKAIPLTQ

-829 YLNDKVI
+829 YLNDEVI
-836 KMVMEKMDRFSMPP
+836 KLVMDKLDQFSLPS
-850 GYTYMMGGEYETRQ
+850 GYTYQMGGEYETRQ
-864 ESFSGFTVIIIL
+864 ESFSGFTIIIIL

-901 IPLGMVGALS
+901 IPLGMVGALA
-911 ALWFT
+911 ALWLT

-954 PLDVAIR
+954 PLDIAIR

>member
-1 MVPILRSNPNS
+1 
-12 PVMRITHFAVKN
+12 MRITDFAVKN

-35 AVVGAFTVVN
+35 SVIGAFTVIN
-45 MPRAEDPELNAP
+45 MPRSEDPELNAP
-57 IFPVTIIYPGTSPAD
+57 IFPVTIIYPGTSPVD

-83 AFYGL
+83 ALYGL

-126 ASLKGKLPSDMALP
+126 ASLKGKLPSDMDLP

-165 QLKNEA
+165 QLKMEA
-171 DKLAEALEKIPS
+171 DKLAEALEKIPA

-210 VSQQMVINNLQ
+210 VSQQAVINNLQ

-233 IGNRYFNVKSSGNF
+233 VGNRYFNVKSSGNF
-247 RTVEEIKN
+247 REVEEIKN
-255 ALVYSANNRNVQLK
+255 TLVYSANNRNVQLR
-269 DIADV
+269 DIANV

-310 AYQPVLKHF
+310 AYQPILEKF
-319 RSNLPSNIDMIHHF
+319 KKSLPSNIDMIHHF
-333 DQADVVQ
+333 DQAEVVQ

-384 IILNYLGFSLNQL
+384 IILNYLGYSLNQL

-424 LNGFS
+424 LNGYS
-429 RKEAVLKATSQIG
+429 RKDAVLKATSQIG

-492 PFLGNL
+492 PFLGNI
-498 LLKESNTHSAGN
+498 LLKKTMTHSEGN
-510 WFMRILKNGISKS
+510 WFMRVLKSGISKS
-523 YAPILETSLNNPVK
+523 YAPILERSLNNPFK
-537 TIGIILFVFFASLQL
+537 TMGIILVVFFASLQL
-552 IPIIGF
+552 MPIIGF

-568 FLIRIT
+568 FLIRIN

-584 DTISNFIEKELDKI
+584 DTISRFVEKELTKI
-598 SDIQFYATNV
+598 SDVQFYATNV

-634 LAPATSVK
+634 LDPATSVE

-651 RNEWSPF
+651 RNEWTPF
-658 HGAKVQINNFE
+658 YGAKVQINNFE
-669 QGPPVVAPVEVRLL
+669 QGPPVIAPVEVRLL

-691 SLSFQIEN
+691 ALSFKIEN

-726 KEKAALLGIP
+726 KEKAALLGVP
-736 AISIDKTLRLALA
+736 TISIDKTLRLALA

-768 KKKEDIPLNLEV
+768 KKKENTPLDLDV
-780 FNTLFVENV
+780 FKTLFVENV
-789 KGRAIPLTQ
+789 KGKAIPLTQ

-829 YLNDKVI
+829 YLNDEVI
-836 KMVMEKMDRFSMPP
+836 KLVMDKLDQFSLPS
-850 GYTYMMGGEYETRQ
+850 GYTYQMGGEYETRQ
-864 ESFSGFTVIIIL
+864 ESFSGFTIIIIL

-901 IPLGMVGALS
+901 IPLGMVGALA
-911 ALWFT
+911 ALWLT

-954 PLDVAIR
+954 PLDIAIR

>member
-1 MVPILRSNPNS
+1 
-12 PVMRITHFAVKN
+12 MRITDFAVKN

-35 AVVGAFTVVN
+35 SVIGAFTVIN

-57 IFPVTIIYPGTSPAD
+57 IFPVTIIYPGTSPVD

-83 AFYGL
+83 ALYGL

-126 ASLKGKLPSDMALP
+126 ASLKGKLPSDMELP
-140 TVEKVSP
+140 TVEKISP

-165 QLKNEA
+165 QLKMEA
-171 DKLAEALEKIPS
+171 DKLAEALEKIPA

-210 VSQQMVINNLQ
+210 VPQQAVINNLQ

-233 IGNRYFNVKSSGNF
+233 VGTRYFNVKSSGNF
-247 RTVEEIKN
+247 RDVEEIKN
-255 ALVYSANNRNVQLK
+255 TLVYSANNRNVQLR
-269 DIADV
+269 DIANV

-310 AYQPVLKHF
+310 AYQPILEKF
-319 RSNLPSNIDMIHHF
+319 KKNLPSNIDMVHHF
-333 DQADVVQ
+333 DQAEVVQ

-429 RKEAVLKATSQIG
+429 RKDAVLKATSQIG

-480 VLASLLVSLTII
+480 VLASLLVSLTVI
-492 PFLGNL
+492 PFLGNI
-498 LLKESNTHSAGN
+498 LLKKTMGHSEGN
-510 WFMRILKNGISKS
+510 WFMRVLKSGISKS

-537 TIGIILFVFFASLQL
+537 TMGIILVVFFASLQI

-584 DTISNFIEKELDKI
+584 DTISRFVEKELTKI
-598 SDIQFYATNV
+598 SDVQYYATNV

-634 LAPATSVK
+634 LDPTSSVE
-642 RKLFLIDSL
+642 RKMFLIDSL
-651 RNEWSPF
+651 RNEWTPF

-691 SLSFQIEN
+691 ALSFKIEN

-736 AISIDKTLRLALA
+736 TISIDKTLRLALS

-768 KKKEDIPLNLEV
+768 KKKENIPLNLDV
-780 FNTLFVENV
+780 FKTLFVENV
-789 KGRAIPLTQ
+789 RGKAIPLTQ
-798 FAHLELESS
+798 FTHLELESS

-829 YLNDKVI
+829 YLNDEVI
-836 KMVMEKMDRFSMPP
+836 KLVMDKLDQFAMPS
-850 GYTYMMGGEYETRQ
+850 GYTYQMGGEYETRQ
-864 ESFSGFTVIIIL
+864 ESFSGFTIIIIL

-911 ALWFT
+911 ALWLT

-954 PLDVAIR
+954 PLDIAIR

-989 NPLISPLAIVLIGGL
+989 NPLISPLAIVIIGGL

-1023 PKMES
+1023 PKIEW

>member
-1 MVPILRSNPNS
+1 
-12 PVMRITHFAVKN
+12 MRITDFAVKN

-35 AVVGAFTVVN
+35 SVIGAFTVIN

-57 IFPVTIIYPGTSPAD
+57 IFPVTIIYPGTSPVD

-83 AFYGL
+83 ALYGL

-126 ASLKGKLPSDMALP
+126 ASLKGKLPSDMDLP

-165 QLKNEA
+165 QLKMEA
-171 DKLAEALEKIPS
+171 DKLAEALEKIPA

-210 VSQQMVINNLQ
+210 VSQQAVISNLQ

-233 IGNRYFNVKSSGNF
+233 VGNRYFNVKSSGNF
-247 RTVEEIKN
+247 REVEEIKN
-255 ALVYSANNRNVQLK
+255 TLVYSANNRNVQLR
-269 DIADV
+269 DIANV

-310 AYQPVLKHF
+310 AYQPILEKF
-319 RSNLPSNIDMIHHF
+319 KKSLPSNIDMIHHF
-333 DQADVVQ
+333 DQAEVVQ

-384 IILNYLGFSLNQL
+384 IILNYLGYSLNQL

-424 LNGFS
+424 LNGYS
-429 RKEAVLKATSQIG
+429 RKDAVLKATSQIG

-492 PFLGNL
+492 PFLGNI
-498 LLKESNTHSAGN
+498 LLKKTMTHSEGN
-510 WFMRILKNGISKS
+510 WFMRVLKSGISKS
-523 YAPILETSLNNPVK
+523 YAPILERSLNNPFK
-537 TIGIILFVFFASLQL
+537 TMGIILVVFFASLQL
-552 IPIIGF
+552 MPIIGF

-568 FLIRIT
+568 FLIRIN

-584 DTISNFIEKELDKI
+584 DTISRFVEKELTKI
-598 SDIQFYATNV
+598 SDVQFYATNV

-634 LAPATSVK
+634 LDPATSVE

-651 RNEWSPF
+651 RNEWTPF
-658 HGAKVQINNFE
+658 YGAKVQINNFE

-691 SLSFQIEN
+691 ALSFKIEN

-726 KEKAALLGIP
+726 KEKAALLGVP
-736 AISIDKTLRLALA
+736 TISIDKTLRLALA

-768 KKKEDIPLNLEV
+768 KKKENTPLDLDV
-780 FNTLFVENV
+780 FKTLFVENV
-789 KGRAIPLTQ
+789 RGKAIPLTQ

-829 YLNDKVI
+829 YLNDEVI
-836 KMVMEKMDRFSMPP
+836 KLVMDKLDQFSLPS
-850 GYTYMMGGEYETRQ
+850 GYTYQMGGEYETRQ
-864 ESFSGFTVIIIL
+864 ESFSGFTIIIIL

-901 IPLGMVGALS
+901 IPLGMVGALA
-911 ALWFT
+911 ALWLT

-954 PLDVAIR
+954 PLDIAIR

>member
-1 MVPILRSNPNS
+1 MK
-12 PVMRITHFAVKN
+12 ITDFAVKN

-35 AVVGAFTVVN
+35 AVIGAFTVVN

-57 IFPVTIIYPGTSPAD
+57 IFPVTVIYPGTSPVD

-83 AFYGL
+83 SLYGL
-88 ENIRRLKSIIGDG
+88 ENIRRLKTIIGDG
-101 YAVIRVEFKYGVD
+101 FAVIRVEFKYGVD
-114 VNEKYQELVREL
+114 VNEKYQELIREL
-126 ASLKGKLPSDMALP
+126 AALKGKLPSDMQLP

-147 SNVNVIQTALISE
+147 SNVNVIQTALVSE

-165 QLKNEA
+165 QLKIQA
-171 DKLAEALEKIPS
+171 DKLAESLEKIPA

-203 ERMARLG
+203 EKMARLG
-210 VSQQMVINNLQ
+210 VSQQVVLNNLQ

-233 IGNRYFNVKSSGNF
+233 VGNRYFNVKSSGNF
-247 RTVEEIKN
+247 KELEDIQNT
-255 ALVYSANNRNVQLK
+255 LVFTANNRNIQLK
-269 DIADV
+269 DIATV
-274 SMTFAERDHITR
+274 TMTFAERDHITR

-305 AATQL
+305 ATTQK
-310 AYQPVLKHF
+310 AYQPVLEIF
-319 RSNLPSNIDMIHHF
+319 RKSLPANIDMIDHF
-333 DQADVVQ
+333 DQAEVVQ

-349 FIWAILL
+349 FLWAILL
-356 VAFTLLPLGFRPA
+356 VAFTLLPLGLRPA

-424 LNGFS
+424 LNGYS

-452 IIAFLPLIFLPEAS
+452 IIAFLPLIFLPDAS

-492 PFLGNL
+492 PFLGNQ
-498 LLKESNTHSAGN
+498 LLKKNITHSEGN
-510 WFMRILKNGISKS
+510 WFMRVLKSGISKS
-523 YAPILETSLNNPVK
+523 YAPILETSLNNPLK
-537 TIGIILFVFFASLQL
+537 TLGVILIIFFASLQI

-584 DTISNFIEKELDKI
+584 DTISRYVEKELTKI
-598 SDIQFYATNV
+598 SDVQYYASNV

-619 VRSIKKP
+619 IRSFKKA

-634 LAPATSVK
+634 LDPTTSVE
-642 RKLFLIDSL
+642 RKLYLIDSL
-651 RNEWSPF
+651 RNEWTPF

-669 QGPPVVAPVEVRLL
+669 QGPPVLAPVEVRLL

-691 SLSFQIEN
+691 SLSFKIEQ
-699 LIKSV
+699 LIKKI

-711 NPVSNLQ
+711 NPISNLQ
-718 TDLRVKIN
+718 TDIRVKIN
-726 KEKAALLGIP
+726 KEKASMLGIP
-736 AISIDKTLRLALA
+736 IISIDKTLRLALS

-754 IMSDDDGED
+754 VFTDDDGED
-763 YQILI
+763 YQIII
-768 KKKEDIPLNLEV
+768 KKKEAGPLDLDV
-780 FNTLFVENV
+780 FKTLFVENV
-789 KGRAIPLTQ
+789 KGKAIPLSQ

-807 PLSINHLDKTRMVS
+807 PLAINHLDKTRMVS
-821 ISAFVSKG
+821 ISAFVGKG
-829 YLNDKVI
+829 FLNDVVI
-836 KMVMEKMDRFSMPP
+836 KDVMTKMDQFSLPS
-850 GYTYMMGGEYETRQ
+850 GYTYQMGGEYETRQ
-864 ESFSGFTVIIIL
+864 ESFSGFAIIIIL
-876 TIFLFIGILLLEFKT
+876 TIFLFIGVLLLEFKT

-911 ALWFT
+911 ALWLT

-954 PLDVAIR
+954 PLDVAIL

-1023 PKMES
+1023 PKMEH

>member
-1 MVPILRSNPNS
+1 
-12 PVMRITHFAVKN
+12 MRITDFAVKN

-35 AVVGAFTVVN
+35 SVIGAFTVIN

-57 IFPVTIIYPGTSPAD
+57 IFPVTIIYPGTSPVD

-83 AFYGL
+83 ALYGL

-126 ASLKGKLPSDMALP
+126 ASLKGKLPSDMDLP

-165 QLKNEA
+165 QLKMEA
-171 DKLAEALEKIPS
+171 DKLAEALEKIPA

-210 VSQQMVINNLQ
+210 VPQQSVINNLQ

-233 IGNRYFNVKSSGNF
+233 VGNRYFNVKSSGNF
-247 RTVEEIKN
+247 RDVEEIKN
-255 ALVYSANNRNVQLK
+255 TLVYSANNRNVQLR
-269 DIADV
+269 DIANV

-310 AYQPVLKHF
+310 AYQPILEKF
-319 RSNLPSNIDMIHHF
+319 KKNLPSNIDMVHHF
-333 DQADVVQ
+333 DQAEVVQ

-429 RKEAVLKATSQIG
+429 RKDAVLKATSQIG

-480 VLASLLVSLTII
+480 VLASLLVSLTVI
-492 PFLGNL
+492 PFLGNI
-498 LLKESNTHSAGN
+498 LLKKTMAHSEGN
-510 WFMRILKNGISKS
+510 WFMRVLKNGISKS
-523 YAPILETSLNNPVK
+523 YAPILETSLNNPLK
-537 TIGIILFVFFASLQL
+537 TMGIILVVFFASLQI

-584 DTISNFIEKELDKI
+584 DTISRFVEKELTKI
-598 SDIQFYATNV
+598 SDVQYYATNV

-619 VRSIKKP
+619 IRSIKKP

-634 LAPATSVK
+634 LDPTSSVE
-642 RKLFLIDSL
+642 RKMFLIDSL
-651 RNEWSPF
+651 RTEWSPF

-669 QGPPVVAPVEVRLL
+669 QGPPVIAPVEVRLL

-691 SLSFQIEN
+691 TLSFKIEN

-736 AISIDKTLRLALA
+736 TISIDKTLRLALA

-768 KKKEDIPLNLEV
+768 KKKENVPLNLDV
-780 FNTLFVENV
+780 FKTLFVENV
-789 KGRAIPLTQ
+789 RGKAIPLTQ

-821 ISAFVSKG
+821 ISAFVNKG
-829 YLNDKVI
+829 YLNDEVI
-836 KMVMEKMDRFSMPP
+836 KMVMDKLDQFAMPS
-850 GYTYMMGGEYETRQ
+850 GYTFQMGGEYETRQ
-864 ESFSGFTVIIIL
+864 ESFSGFTIIIIL

-911 ALWFT
+911 ALWLT

-954 PLDVAIR
+954 PLDIAIR

-989 NPLISPLAIVLIGGL
+989 NPLISPLAIVIIGGL

-1023 PKMES
+1023 PKIEW

>member
-1 MVPILRSNPNS
+1 
-12 PVMRITHFAVKN
+12 MRITDFAVKN

-35 AVVGAFTVVN
+35 SVIGAFTVIN

-57 IFPVTIIYPGTSPAD
+57 IFPVTIIYPGTSPVD

-83 AFYGL
+83 ALYGL

-126 ASLKGKLPSDMALP
+126 ASLKGKLPSDMDLP

-165 QLKNEA
+165 QLKMEA
-171 DKLAEALEKIPS
+171 DKLAEALEKIPA

-210 VSQQMVINNLQ
+210 VPQQAVINNLQ

-233 IGNRYFNVKSSGNF
+233 VGNRYFNVKSSGNF
-247 RTVEEIKN
+247 RDVEEIKN
-255 ALVYSANNRNVQLK
+255 TLVYSANNRNVQLR
-269 DIADV
+269 DIANV

-310 AYQPVLKHF
+310 AYQPILEKF
-319 RSNLPSNIDMIHHF
+319 KKNLPSNIDMVHHF
-333 DQADVVQ
+333 DQAEVVQ

-429 RKEAVLKATSQIG
+429 RKDAVLKATSQIG

-480 VLASLLVSLTII
+480 VLASLLVSLTVI
-492 PFLGNL
+492 PFLGNI
-498 LLKESNTHSAGN
+498 LLKKTMGHSEGN
-510 WFMRILKNGISKS
+510 WFMRVLKNGISKS
-523 YAPILETSLNNPVK
+523 YAPILETSLNNPLK
-537 TIGIILFVFFASLQL
+537 TMGIILVVFFASLQI

-584 DTISNFIEKELDKI
+584 DTISRFVEKELTKI
-598 SDIQFYATNV
+598 SDVQYYATNV

-619 VRSIKKP
+619 IRSIKKP

-634 LAPATSVK
+634 LDPTSSVE
-642 RKLFLIDSL
+642 RKMFLIDSL

-669 QGPPVVAPVEVRLL
+669 QGPPVIAPVEVRLL

-691 SLSFQIEN
+691 VLSFKIEN

-736 AISIDKTLRLALA
+736 TISIDKTLRLALA

-768 KKKEDIPLNLEV
+768 KKKENVPLNLDV
-780 FNTLFVENV
+780 FKTLFVENV
-789 KGRAIPLTQ
+789 RGKAIPLTQ

-821 ISAFVSKG
+821 ISAFVNKG
-829 YLNDKVI
+829 YLNDEVI
-836 KMVMEKMDRFSMPP
+836 KMVMDKLDQFAMPS
-850 GYTYMMGGEYETRQ
+850 GYTFQMGGEYETRQ
-864 ESFSGFTVIIIL
+864 ESFSGFTIIIIL

-911 ALWFT
+911 ALWLT

-954 PLDVAIR
+954 PLDIAIR

-989 NPLISPLAIVLIGGL
+989 NPLISPLAIVIIGGL

-1023 PKMES
+1023 PKIEW

>member
-1 MVPILRSNPNS
+1 MK
-12 PVMRITHFAVKN
+12 ITDFAVKN

-35 AVVGAFTVVN
+35 AVIGTFTVLN

-57 IFPVTIIYPGTSPAD
+57 IFPVTVIYPGTSPVD

-83 AFYGL
+83 AFYEL

-114 VNEKYQELVREL
+114 VNEKYQEIVREL
-126 ASLKGKLPSDMALP
+126 AALKGKLPPDMQLP

-165 QLKNEA
+165 QLKKEA
-171 DKLAEALEKIPS
+171 DKLAESLEKIPA

-210 VSQQMVINNLQ
+210 VSQQVVLNNLQ
-221 SELANIPSGSID
+221 SELANIPSGNLD
-233 IGNRYFNVKSSGNF
+233 VGNRYFNVKSSGNF
-247 RTVEEIKN
+247 KELEDIQNT
-255 ALVYSANNRNVQLK
+255 LVYTANNRNIQLK
-269 DIADV
+269 DIATV
-274 SMTFAERDHITR
+274 TMTFAERDHITR

-305 AATQL
+305 AATQK
-310 AYQPVLKHF
+310 AYQPIIEKF
-319 RSNLPSNIDMIHHF
+319 RKSLPANIAMIHHF
-333 DQADVVQ
+333 DQAEVVQ

-384 IILNYLGFSLNQL
+384 IILNYLGYSLNQL

-424 LNGFS
+424 LNGYS

-442 TAVLGCTATL
+442 AAVLGCTATL

-492 PFLGNL
+492 PFLGNQ
-498 LLKESNTHSAGN
+498 LLKKSMSHTEGN
-510 WFMRILKNGISKS
+510 WFMRVLKNVISKS
-523 YAPILETSLNNPVK
+523 YAPILEKSLIHPVK
-537 TIGIILFVFFASLQL
+537 TLAIILIVFFASLQL
-552 IPIIGF
+552 IPVIGF

-568 FLIRIT
+568 FLVRII

-584 DTISNFIEKELDKI
+584 DTITGYVEKELNKI
-598 SDIQFYATNV
+598 SDVQYYATNV

-619 VRSIKKP
+619 IRSIKKP

-634 LAPATSVK
+634 LDPVTSVE
-642 RKLFLIDSL
+642 RKLFIIDSL
-651 RNEWSPF
+651 RNEWTPF

-683 GDNLDSLR
+683 GDNLDTLR
-691 SLSFQIEN
+691 DLSFKIEQ
-699 LIKSV
+699 LIKKV

-718 TDLRVKIN
+718 TDIRVKIN
-726 KEKAALLGIP
+726 KEKAAMLGIP
-736 AISIDKTLRLALA
+736 VISIDKTLRLALS

-754 IMSDDDGED
+754 VFSDDDGED
-763 YQILI
+763 YQIII
-768 KKKEDIPLNLEV
+768 KKKEAETLNLDV
-780 FNTLFVENV
+780 FKTLFIENI
-789 KGRAIPLTQ
+789 KGKAIPLTQ

-821 ISAFVSKG
+821 ISAFVGKG
-829 YLNDKVI
+829 YLNDEVI
-836 KMVMEKMDRFSMPP
+836 KEVMDKLEEFPIPS
-850 GYTYMMGGEYETRQ
+850 GYTYQMGGEYETRQ
-864 ESFSGFTVIIIL
+864 ESFSGFTIIIIL

-911 ALWFT
+911 ALWLT

-954 PLDVAIR
+954 SLDVAIR

-1004 ISSTLLSRIFTPV
+1004 ISSTLLSRIFTPI

-1023 PKMES
+1023 PKMEH

>member
-1 MVPILRSNPNS
+1 
-12 PVMRITHFAVKN
+12 MRITDFAVKN

-35 AVVGAFTVVN
+35 SVIGAFTVIN

-57 IFPVTIIYPGTSPAD
+57 IFPVTIIYPGTSPVD

-83 AFYGL
+83 ALYGL

-126 ASLKGKLPSDMALP
+126 ASLKGKLPSDMDLP

-165 QLKNEA
+165 QLKMEA
-171 DKLAEALEKIPS
+171 DKLAEALEKIPA

-210 VSQQMVINNLQ
+210 VSQQAVINNLQ

-233 IGNRYFNVKSSGNF
+233 VGNRYFNVKSSGNF
-247 RTVEEIKN
+247 REVEEIKN
-255 ALVYSANNRNVQLK
+255 TLVYSANNRNVQLR
-269 DIADV
+269 DIANV

-310 AYQPVLKHF
+310 AYQPILEKF
-319 RSNLPSNIDMIHHF
+319 KKSLPSNIDMIHHF
-333 DQADVVQ
+333 DQAEVVQ

-424 LNGFS
+424 LNGYS
-429 RKEAVLKATSQIG
+429 RKDAVLKATSQIG

-492 PFLGNL
+492 PFLGNI
-498 LLKESNTHSAGN
+498 LLKKTMTHSEGN
-510 WFMRILKNGISKS
+510 WFMRVLKSGISKS
-523 YAPILETSLNNPVK
+523 YAPILEISLNNPVK
-537 TIGIILFVFFASLQL
+537 TMGVILIVFFASLQL
-552 IPIIGF
+552 MPIIGF

-568 FLIRIT
+568 FLIRIN

-584 DTISNFIEKELDKI
+584 DTISRFVEKELTKI
-598 SDIQFYATNV
+598 SDVQFYATNV

-619 VRSIKKP
+619 IRSIKKP

-634 LAPATSVK
+634 LDPATSVE

-651 RNEWSPF
+651 RNEWTPF

-691 SLSFQIEN
+691 ALSFKIEN

-726 KEKAALLGIP
+726 KEKAALLGVP
-736 AISIDKTLRLALA
+736 TISIDKTLRLALA

-763 YQILI
+763 YQIII
-768 KKKEDIPLNLEV
+768 KKKENTPLDLDV
-780 FNTLFVENV
+780 FKTLFVENV
-789 KGRAIPLTQ
+789 KGKAIPLTQ

-829 YLNDKVI
+829 YLNDEVI
-836 KMVMEKMDRFSMPP
+836 KKVMDKLDQFTLPS
-850 GYTYMMGGEYETRQ
+850 GYTYQMGGEYETRQ
-864 ESFSGFTVIIIL
+864 ESFSGFTIIIIL

-901 IPLGMVGALS
+901 IPLGMVGALA
-911 ALWFT
+911 ALWLT

-954 PLDVAIR
+954 PLDIAIR

>member
-1 MVPILRSNPNS
+1 
-12 PVMRITHFAVKN
+12 MRITDFAVKN

-35 AVVGAFTVVN
+35 SVIGAFTVIN

-57 IFPVTIIYPGTSPAD
+57 IFPVTIIYPGTSPVD

-83 AFYGL
+83 ALYGL

-126 ASLKGKLPSDMALP
+126 ASLKGKLPSDMDLP

-165 QLKNEA
+165 QLKMEA
-171 DKLAEALEKIPS
+171 DKLAEALEKIPA

-210 VSQQMVINNLQ
+210 VSQQAVISNLQ

-233 IGNRYFNVKSSGNF
+233 VGNRYFNVKSSGNF
-247 RTVEEIKN
+247 REVEEIKN
-255 ALVYSANNRNVQLK
+255 TLVYSANNRNVQLR
-269 DIADV
+269 DIANV

-310 AYQPVLKHF
+310 AYQPILEKF
-319 RSNLPSNIDMIHHF
+319 KKSLPSNIDMIHHF
-333 DQADVVQ
+333 DQAEVVQ

-384 IILNYLGFSLNQL
+384 IILNYLGYSLNQL

-424 LNGFS
+424 LNGYS
-429 RKEAVLKATSQIG
+429 RKDAVLKATSQIG

-492 PFLGNL
+492 PFLGNI
-498 LLKESNTHSAGN
+498 LLKKTMTHSEGN
-510 WFMRILKNGISKS
+510 WFMRVLKSGISKS
-523 YAPILETSLNNPVK
+523 YAPILERSLNNPFK
-537 TIGIILFVFFASLQL
+537 TMGIILVVFFASLQL
-552 IPIIGF
+552 MPIIGF

-568 FLIRIT
+568 FLIRIN

-584 DTISNFIEKELDKI
+584 DTISRFVEKELTKI
-598 SDIQFYATNV
+598 SDVQFYATNV

-634 LAPATSVK
+634 LDPATSVE

-651 RNEWSPF
+651 RNEWTPF
-658 HGAKVQINNFE
+658 YGAKVQINNFE
-669 QGPPVVAPVEVRLL
+669 QGPPVIAPVEVRLL

-691 SLSFQIEN
+691 ALSFKIEN

-726 KEKAALLGIP
+726 KEKAALLGVP
-736 AISIDKTLRLALA
+736 TISIDKTLRLALA

-768 KKKEDIPLNLEV
+768 KKKENTPLDLDV
-780 FNTLFVENV
+780 FKTLFVENV
-789 KGRAIPLTQ
+789 RGKAIPLTQ

-829 YLNDKVI
+829 YLNDEVI
-836 KMVMEKMDRFSMPP
+836 KLVMDKLDQFSLPS
-850 GYTYMMGGEYETRQ
+850 GYTYQMGGEYETRQ
-864 ESFSGFTVIIIL
+864 ESFSGFTIIIIL

-891 FKSTIIVLSV
+891 FKSTVIVLSV
-901 IPLGMVGALS
+901 IPLGMVGALA
-911 ALWFT
+911 ALWLT

-954 PLDVAIR
+954 PLDIAIR

>member
-1 MVPILRSNPNS
+1 
-12 PVMRITHFAVKN
+12 MRITDFAVKN

-35 AVVGAFTVVN
+35 SVIGAFTVIN

-57 IFPVTIIYPGTSPAD
+57 IFPVTIIYPGTSPVD

-83 AFYGL
+83 ALYGL

-126 ASLKGKLPSDMALP
+126 ASLKGKLPSDMELP
-140 TVEKVSP
+140 TVEKISP

-165 QLKNEA
+165 QLKMEA
-171 DKLAEALEKIPS
+171 DKLAEALEKIPA

-210 VSQQMVINNLQ
+210 VPQQAVINNLQ

-233 IGNRYFNVKSSGNF
+233 VGTRYFNVKSSGNF
-247 RTVEEIKN
+247 RDVEEIKN
-255 ALVYSANNRNVQLK
+255 TLVYSANNRNVQLR
-269 DIADV
+269 DIANV

-310 AYQPVLKHF
+310 AYQPILEKF
-319 RSNLPSNIDMIHHF
+319 KKNLPSNIDMVHHF
-333 DQADVVQ
+333 DQAEVVQ

-429 RKEAVLKATSQIG
+429 RKDAVLKATSQIG

-480 VLASLLVSLTII
+480 VLASLLVSLTVI
-492 PFLGNL
+492 PFLGNI
-498 LLKESNTHSAGN
+498 LLKKTMGHSEGN
-510 WFMRILKNGISKS
+510 WFIRVLKSGISKS
-523 YAPILETSLNNPVK
+523 YAPILETSLNNPLK
-537 TIGIILFVFFASLQL
+537 TMGIILVVFFASLQI

-584 DTISNFIEKELDKI
+584 DTISRFVEKELTKI
-598 SDIQFYATNV
+598 SDVQYYATNV

-619 VRSIKKP
+619 IRSIKKP

-634 LAPATSVK
+634 LDPISSVE
-642 RKLFLIDSL
+642 RKMFLIDSL
-651 RNEWSPF
+651 RIEWTPF

-691 SLSFQIEN
+691 ALSFKIEN

-736 AISIDKTLRLALA
+736 TISIDKTLRLALS

-768 KKKEDIPLNLEV
+768 KKKENIPLNLDV
-780 FNTLFVENV
+780 FKTLFVENV
-789 KGRAIPLTQ
+789 RGKAIPLTQ

-829 YLNDKVI
+829 YLNDEVI
-836 KMVMEKMDRFSMPP
+836 KLVMDKLDQFAMPS
-850 GYTYMMGGEYETRQ
+850 GYTYQMGGEYETRQ
-864 ESFSGFTVIIIL
+864 ESFSGFTIIIIL

-911 ALWFT
+911 ALWLT

-954 PLDVAIR
+954 PLDIAIR

-989 NPLISPLAIVLIGGL
+989 NPLISPLAIVIIGGL

-1023 PKMES
+1023 PKIAS

>member
-1 MVPILRSNPNS
+1 
-12 PVMRITHFAVKN
+12 MRITDFAVKN

-35 AVVGAFTVVN
+35 SVIGAFTVIN

-57 IFPVTIIYPGTSPAD
+57 IFPVTIIYPGTSPVD

-83 AFYGL
+83 ALYGL

-126 ASLKGKLPSDMALP
+126 ASLKGKLPSDMDLP

-165 QLKNEA
+165 QLKMEA
-171 DKLAEALEKIPS
+171 DKLAEALEKIPA

-210 VSQQMVINNLQ
+210 VSQQAVISNLQ

-233 IGNRYFNVKSSGNF
+233 VGNRYFNVKSSGNF
-247 RTVEEIKN
+247 REVEEIKN
-255 ALVYSANNRNVQLK
+255 TLVYSANNRNVQLR
-269 DIADV
+269 DIANV

-310 AYQPVLKHF
+310 AYQPILEKF
-319 RSNLPSNIDMIHHF
+319 KKSLPSNIDMIHHF
-333 DQADVVQ
+333 DQAEVVQ

-384 IILNYLGFSLNQL
+384 IILNYLGYSLNQL

-424 LNGFS
+424 LNGYS
-429 RKEAVLKATSQIG
+429 RKDAVLKATSQIG

-492 PFLGNL
+492 PFLGNI
-498 LLKESNTHSAGN
+498 LLKKTMTHSEGN
-510 WFMRILKNGISKS
+510 WFMRVLKSGISKS
-523 YAPILETSLNNPVK
+523 YAPILERSLNNPFK
-537 TIGIILFVFFASLQL
+537 TMGIILVVFFASLQL
-552 IPIIGF
+552 MPIIGF

-568 FLIRIT
+568 FLIRIN

-584 DTISNFIEKELDKI
+584 DTISRFVEKELTKI
-598 SDIQFYATNV
+598 SDVQFYATNV

-634 LAPATSVK
+634 LDPATSVE

-651 RNEWSPF
+651 RNEWTPF
-658 HGAKVQINNFE
+658 YGAKVQINNFE

-691 SLSFQIEN
+691 ALSFKIEN

-726 KEKAALLGIP
+726 KEKAALLGVP
-736 AISIDKTLRLALA
+736 TISIDKTLRLALS

-763 YQILI
+763 YQIII
-768 KKKEDIPLNLEV
+768 KKKESGPLDLDV
-780 FNTLFVENV
+780 FKTLFVENV
-789 KGRAIPLTQ
+789 KGKAIPLTQ

-829 YLNDKVI
+829 YLNDEVI
-836 KMVMEKMDRFSMPP
+836 KMVMDKLDKFSLPS
-850 GYTYMMGGEYETRQ
+850 GYTYQMGGEYETRQ
-864 ESFSGFTVIIIL
+864 ESFSGFTIIIIL

-901 IPLGMVGALS
+901 IPLGMVGALTS
-911 ALWFT
+911 LWLT

-954 PLDVAIR
+954 SLDEAIR

-989 NPLISPLAIVLIGGL
+989 NPLISPLAIVIIGGL

-1023 PKMES
+1023 PKIQQ

>member
-1 MVPILRSNPNS
+1 
-12 PVMRITHFAVKN
+12 MRITDFAVKN

-35 AVVGAFTVVN
+35 SVIGAFTVIN

-57 IFPVTIIYPGTSPAD
+57 IFPVTIIYPGTSPVD

-83 AFYGL
+83 ALYGL

-126 ASLKGKLPSDMALP
+126 ASLKGKLPSDMDLP

-165 QLKNEA
+165 QLKMEA
-171 DKLAEALEKIPS
+171 DKLAEALEKIPA

-210 VSQQMVINNLQ
+210 VSQQAVISNLQ

-233 IGNRYFNVKSSGNF
+233 VGNRYFNVKSSGNF
-247 RTVEEIKN
+247 REVEEIKN
-255 ALVYSANNRNVQLK
+255 TLVYSANNRNVQLR
-269 DIADV
+269 DIANV

-310 AYQPVLKHF
+310 AYQPILEKF
-319 RSNLPSNIDMIHHF
+319 KKSLPSNIDMIHHF
-333 DQADVVQ
+333 DQAEVVQ

-384 IILNYLGFSLNQL
+384 IILNYLGYSLNQL

-424 LNGFS
+424 LNGYS
-429 RKEAVLKATSQIG
+429 RKDAVLKATSQIG

-492 PFLGNL
+492 PFLGNI
-498 LLKESNTHSAGN
+498 LLKKTMTHSEGN
-510 WFMRILKNGISKS
+510 WFMRVLKSGISKS
-523 YAPILETSLNNPVK
+523 YAPILERSLNNPFK
-537 TIGIILFVFFASLQL
+537 TMGIILVVFFASLQL
-552 IPIIGF
+552 MPIIGF

-568 FLIRIT
+568 FLIRIN

-584 DTISNFIEKELDKI
+584 DTISRFVEKELTKI
-598 SDIQFYATNV
+598 SDVQFYATNV

-634 LAPATSVK
+634 LDPATSVE

-651 RNEWSPF
+651 RNEWTPF
-658 HGAKVQINNFE
+658 YGAKVQINNFE

-691 SLSFQIEN
+691 ALSFKIEN

-726 KEKAALLGIP
+726 KEKAALLSVP
-736 AISIDKTLRLALA
+736 TISIDKTLRLALA

-768 KKKEDIPLNLEV
+768 KKKENTPLDLDV

-789 KGRAIPLTQ
+789 RGKAIPLTQ

-829 YLNDKVI
+829 YLNDEVI
-836 KMVMEKMDRFSMPP
+836 KLVMDKLDQFSLPS
-850 GYTYMMGGEYETRQ
+850 GYTYQMGGEYETRQ
-864 ESFSGFTVIIIL
+864 ESFSGFTIIIIL

-901 IPLGMVGALS
+901 IPLGMVGALA
-911 ALWFT
+911 ALWLT

-954 PLDVAIR
+954 PLDIAIR

>member
-1 MVPILRSNPNS
+1 
-12 PVMRITHFAVKN
+12 MRITDFAVKN

-35 AVVGAFTVVN
+35 SVIGAFTVIN

-57 IFPVTIIYPGTSPAD
+57 IFPVTIIYPGTSPVD

-83 AFYGL
+83 ALYGL

-126 ASLKGKLPSDMALP
+126 ASLKGKLPSDMDLP

-165 QLKNEA
+165 QLKMEA
-171 DKLAEALEKIPS
+171 DKLAEALEKIPA

-210 VSQQMVINNLQ
+210 VSQQAVINNLQ

-233 IGNRYFNVKSSGNF
+233 VGNRYFNVKSSGNF
-247 RTVEEIKN
+247 REVEEIKN
-255 ALVYSANNRNVQLK
+255 TLVYSANNRNVQLR
-269 DIADV
+269 DIANV

-310 AYQPVLKHF
+310 AYQPILEKF
-319 RSNLPSNIDMIHHF
+319 KKSLPSNIDMIHHF
-333 DQADVVQ
+333 DQAEVVQ

-424 LNGFS
+424 LNGYS
-429 RKEAVLKATSQIG
+429 RKDAVLKATSQIG

-492 PFLGNL
+492 PFLGNI
-498 LLKESNTHSAGN
+498 LLKKTMTHSEGN
-510 WFMRILKNGISKS
+510 WFMRVLKSGISKS

-537 TIGIILFVFFASLQL
+537 TMGVILMVFFASLQL
-552 IPIIGF
+552 MPIIGF

-568 FLIRIT
+568 FLIRIN

-584 DTISNFIEKELDKI
+584 DTISRFVEKELTKI
-598 SDIQFYATNV
+598 SDVQYYATNV

-619 VRSIKKP
+619 IRSIKKP

-634 LAPATSVK
+634 LDPATSVE

-651 RNEWSPF
+651 RSKWTPF

-691 SLSFQIEN
+691 ALSFKIEN

-726 KEKAALLGIP
+726 KEKAAMLGIP
-736 AISIDKTLRLALA
+736 IVSIDKTLRLALS

-763 YQILI
+763 YQIII
-768 KKKEDIPLNLEV
+768 KKKENTPLDLDV
-780 FNTLFVENV
+780 FKTLFVENV
-789 KGRAIPLTQ
+789 KGKAIPLTQ

-829 YLNDKVI
+829 YLNDEVI
-836 KMVMEKMDRFSMPP
+836 KMVMDKLDQFSLPS
-850 GYTYMMGGEYETRQ
+850 GYTYQMGGEFETRQ
-864 ESFSGFTVIIIL
+864 ESFSGFTIIIIL

-901 IPLGMVGALS
+901 IPLGMVGALA
-911 ALWFT
+911 ALWLT

-954 PLDVAIR
+954 PLDIAIR

>member
-1 MVPILRSNPNS
+1 
-12 PVMRITHFAVKN
+12 MRITDFAVKN

-35 AVVGAFTVVN
+35 SVIGAFTVIN

-57 IFPVTIIYPGTSPAD
+57 IFPVTIIYPGTSPVD

-83 AFYGL
+83 ALYGL

-126 ASLKGKLPSDMALP
+126 ASLKGKLPSDMDLP

-165 QLKNEA
+165 QLKIEA
-171 DKLAEALEKIPS
+171 DKLAESLEKIPA

-210 VSQQMVINNLQ
+210 VSQQAVINNLQ

-233 IGNRYFNVKSSGNF
+233 VGNRYFNVKSSGNF
-247 RTVEEIKN
+247 REVEEIKN
-255 ALVYSANNRNVQLK
+255 TLVYSANNRNVQLR
-269 DIADV
+269 DIANV

-310 AYQPVLKHF
+310 AYQPILEKF
-319 RSNLPSNIDMIHHF
+319 KKSLPSNIDMVHHF
-333 DQADVVQ
+333 DQAEVVQ

-424 LNGFS
+424 LNGYS
-429 RKEAVLKATSQIG
+429 RKDAVLKATSQIG

-492 PFLGNL
+492 PFLGNI
-498 LLKESNTHSAGN
+498 LLKKTMTHSEGN
-510 WFMRILKNGISKS
+510 WFMRVLKSGISKS
-523 YAPILETSLNNPVK
+523 YAPILERSLNNPVK
-537 TIGIILFVFFASLQL
+537 TMGVILVVFFASLQL
-552 IPIIGF
+552 MPIIGF

-568 FLIRIT
+568 FLIRIN

-584 DTISNFIEKELDKI
+584 DTISRFVEKELTKI
-598 SDIQFYATNV
+598 SDVQFYATNV

-619 VRSIKKP
+619 IRSIKKP

-634 LAPATSVK
+634 LDPATSVE

-651 RNEWSPF
+651 RNEWTPF

-691 SLSFQIEN
+691 ALSFKIEN

-726 KEKAALLGIP
+726 KEKAALLGVP
-736 AISIDKTLRLALA
+736 TISIDKTLRLALA

-763 YQILI
+763 YQIII
-768 KKKEDIPLNLEV
+768 KKKENTPLDLDV
-780 FNTLFVENV
+780 FKTLFVENV
-789 KGRAIPLTQ
+789 KGKAIPLTQ

-829 YLNDKVI
+829 YLNDEVI
-836 KMVMEKMDRFSMPP
+836 KMVMDKLDQFSLPS
-850 GYTYMMGGEYETRQ
+850 GYTFQMGGEYETRQ
-864 ESFSGFTVIIIL
+864 ESFSGFTIIIIL

-901 IPLGMVGALS
+901 IPLGMVGALA
-911 ALWFT
+911 ALWLT

-945 TNQLREEGK
+945 TNHLREEGK
-954 PLDVAIR
+954 PLDIAIR

>member
-1 MVPILRSNPNS
+1 
-12 PVMRITHFAVKN
+12 MRITDFAVKN

-35 AVVGAFTVVN
+35 SVIGAFTVIN

-57 IFPVTIIYPGTSPAD
+57 IFPVTIIYPGTSPVD

-83 AFYGL
+83 ALYGL

-101 YAVIRVEFKYGVD
+101 YAVIRVEFKNGVD

-126 ASLKGKLPSDMALP
+126 ASLKGKLPSDMDLP

-165 QLKNEA
+165 QLKMEA
-171 DKLAEALEKIPS
+171 DKLAEALEKIPA

-210 VSQQMVINNLQ
+210 VSQQAVINNLQ

-233 IGNRYFNVKSSGNF
+233 VGNRYFNVKSSGNF
-247 RTVEEIKN
+247 REVEEIKN
-255 ALVYSANNRNVQLK
+255 TLVYSANNRNVQLR
-269 DIADV
+269 DIANV

-310 AYQPVLKHF
+310 AYQPILEKF
-319 RSNLPSNIDMIHHF
+319 KKSLPSNIDMIHHF
-333 DQADVVQ
+333 DQAKVVQ

-424 LNGFS
+424 LNGHS
-429 RKEAVLKATSQIG
+429 RKDAVLKATSQIG

-492 PFLGNL
+492 PFLGNI
-498 LLKESNTHSAGN
+498 LLKKTMTHSEGN
-510 WFMRILKNGISKS
+510 WFMRVLKSGISKS

-537 TIGIILFVFFASLQL
+537 TMGVILMVFFASLQL
-552 IPIIGF
+552 MPIIGF

-568 FLIRIT
+568 FLIRIN

-584 DTISNFIEKELDKI
+584 DTISRFVEKELTKI
-598 SDIQFYATNV
+598 SDVQYYATNV

-619 VRSIKKP
+619 IRSIKKP

-634 LAPATSVK
+634 LDPATSVE

-651 RNEWSPF
+651 RSKWTPF

-691 SLSFQIEN
+691 ALSFKIEN

-726 KEKAALLGIP
+726 KEKAAMLGIP
-736 AISIDKTLRLALA
+736 IVSIDKTLRLALS

-763 YQILI
+763 YQIII
-768 KKKEDIPLNLEV
+768 KKKENTPLDLDV
-780 FNTLFVENV
+780 FKTLFVENV
-789 KGRAIPLTQ
+789 KGKAIPLTQ

-829 YLNDKVI
+829 YLNDEVI
-836 KMVMEKMDRFSMPP
+836 KMVMDKLDQFSLPS
-850 GYTYMMGGEYETRQ
+850 GYTYQMGGEFETRQ
-864 ESFSGFTVIIIL
+864 ESFSGFTIIIIL

-901 IPLGMVGALS
+901 IPLGMVGALA
-911 ALWFT
+911 ALWLT

-954 PLDVAIR
+954 PLDIAIR

>member
-1 MVPILRSNPNS
+1 
-12 PVMRITHFAVKN
+12 MRITDFAVKN

-35 AVVGAFTVVN
+35 SVIGAFTVIN

-57 IFPVTIIYPGTSPAD
+57 IFHVTIIYPGTSPVD

-83 AFYGL
+83 ALYGL

-126 ASLKGKLPSDMALP
+126 ASLKGKLPSDMDLP

-165 QLKNEA
+165 QLKMEA
-171 DKLAEALEKIPS
+171 DKLAEALEKIPA

-210 VSQQMVINNLQ
+210 VSQQAVINNLQ

-233 IGNRYFNVKSSGNF
+233 VGNRYFNVKSSGNF
-247 RTVEEIKN
+247 REVEEIKN
-255 ALVYSANNRNVQLK
+255 TLVYSANNRNVQLR
-269 DIADV
+269 DIANV

-286 LNGHRGIFVVAAQ
+286 LNGLRGIFVVAAQ

-310 AYQPVLKHF
+310 AYQPILEKF
-319 RSNLPSNIDMIHHF
+319 KKSLPSNIDMIHHF
-333 DQADVVQ
+333 DQAEVVQ

-424 LNGFS
+424 LNGYS
-429 RKEAVLKATSQIG
+429 RKDAVLKATSQIG

-492 PFLGNL
+492 PFLGNI
-498 LLKESNTHSAGN
+498 LLKKTMTHSEGN
-510 WFMRILKNGISKS
+510 WFMRVLKSGISKS
-523 YAPILETSLNNPVK
+523 YAPILEISLNNPVK
-537 TIGIILFVFFASLQL
+537 TMGVILIVFFASLQL
-552 IPIIGF
+552 MPIIGF

-568 FLIRIT
+568 FLIRIN

-584 DTISNFIEKELDKI
+584 DTISRFVEKELTKI
-598 SDIQFYATNV
+598 SDVQFYATNV

-619 VRSIKKP
+619 IRSIKKP

-634 LAPATSVK
+634 LDPATSVE

-651 RNEWSPF
+651 RNEWTPF

-691 SLSFQIEN
+691 ALSFKIEN

-726 KEKAALLGIP
+726 KEKAALLGVP
-736 AISIDKTLRLALA
+736 TISIDKTLRLALA

-763 YQILI
+763 YQIII
-768 KKKEDIPLNLEV
+768 KKKENTPLDLDV
-780 FNTLFVENV
+780 FKTLFVENV
-789 KGRAIPLTQ
+789 KGKAIPLTQ

-829 YLNDKVI
+829 YLNDEVI
-836 KMVMEKMDRFSMPP
+836 KKVMDKLDQFSLPS
-850 GYTYMMGGEYETRQ
+850 GYTYQMGGEYETRQ
-864 ESFSGFTVIIIL
+864 ESFSGFTIIIIL

-901 IPLGMVGALS
+901 IPLGMVGALA
-911 ALWFT
+911 ALWLT

-954 PLDVAIR
+954 PLDIAIR

>member
-1 MVPILRSNPNS
+1 
-12 PVMRITHFAVKN
+12 MRITDFAVKN

-35 AVVGAFTVVN
+35 SVIGAFTVIN

-57 IFPVTIIYPGTSPAD
+57 IFPVTIIYPGTSPVD

-83 AFYGL
+83 ALYGL

-126 ASLKGKLPSDMALP
+126 ASLKGKLPSDMDLP

-165 QLKNEA
+165 QLKMEA
-171 DKLAEALEKIPS
+171 DKLAEALEKIPA

-210 VSQQMVINNLQ
+210 VPQQSVINNLQ

-233 IGNRYFNVKSSGNF
+233 VGNRYFNVKSSGNF
-247 RTVEEIKN
+247 RDVEEIKN
-255 ALVYSANNRNVQLK
+255 TLVYSANNRNVQLR
-269 DIADV
+269 DIANV

-310 AYQPVLKHF
+310 AYQPILEKF
-319 RSNLPSNIDMIHHF
+319 KKNLPSNIDMVHHF
-333 DQADVVQ
+333 DQAEVVQ

-429 RKEAVLKATSQIG
+429 RKDAVLKATSQIG

-480 VLASLLVSLTII
+480 VLASLLVSLTVI
-492 PFLGNL
+492 PFLGNI
-498 LLKESNTHSAGN
+498 LLKKTMAHSEGN
-510 WFMRILKNGISKS
+510 WFMRVLKNGISKS
-523 YAPILETSLNNPVK
+523 YAPILETSLNNPLK
-537 TIGIILFVFFASLQL
+537 TMGIILVVFFASLQI

-584 DTISNFIEKELDKI
+584 DTISRFVEKELTKI
-598 SDIQFYATNV
+598 SDVQYYATNV

-619 VRSIKKP
+619 IRSIKKP

-634 LAPATSVK
+634 LDPTSSVE
-642 RKLFLIDSL
+642 RKMFLIDSL

-669 QGPPVVAPVEVRLL
+669 QGPPVIAPVEVRLL

-691 SLSFQIEN
+691 ALSFKIEN

-726 KEKAALLGIP
+726 KEKAALLGIST
-736 AISIDKTLRLALA
+736 ISIDKTLRLALA

-768 KKKEDIPLNLEV
+768 KKKENVPLNLDV
-780 FNTLFVENV
+780 FKTLFVENV
-789 KGRAIPLTQ
+789 RGKAIPLTQ

-821 ISAFVSKG
+821 ISAFVNKG
-829 YLNDKVI
+829 YLNDEVI
-836 KMVMEKMDRFSMPP
+836 KMVMDKLDQFAMPS
-850 GYTYMMGGEYETRQ
+850 GYTFQMGGEYETRQ
-864 ESFSGFTVIIIL
+864 ESFSGFTIIIIL

-911 ALWFT
+911 ALWLT

-954 PLDVAIR
+954 PLDIAIR

-989 NPLISPLAIVLIGGL
+989 NPLISPLAIVIIGGL

-1023 PKMES
+1023 PKIES

>member
-1 MVPILRSNPNS
+1 
-12 PVMRITHFAVKN
+12 MRITDFAVKN

-35 AVVGAFTVVN
+35 SVIGAFTVIN

-57 IFPVTIIYPGTSPAD
+57 IFPVTIIYPGTSPVD

-83 AFYGL
+83 ALYGL

-126 ASLKGKLPSDMALP
+126 ASLKGKLPSDMELP

-165 QLKNEA
+165 QLKMEA
-171 DKLAEALEKIPS
+171 DKLAEALEKIPA

-210 VSQQMVINNLQ
+210 VPQQSVINNLQ

-233 IGNRYFNVKSSGNF
+233 VGNRYFNVKSSGNF
-247 RTVEEIKN
+247 RDVEEIKN
-255 ALVYSANNRNVQLK
+255 TLVYSANNRNVQLR
-269 DIADV
+269 DIANV

-310 AYQPVLKHF
+310 AYQPILEKF
-319 RSNLPSNIDMIHHF
+319 KKNLPSNIDMVHHF
-333 DQADVVQ
+333 DQAEVVQ

-429 RKEAVLKATSQIG
+429 RKDAVLKATSQIG

-480 VLASLLVSLTII
+480 VLASLLVSLTVI
-492 PFLGNL
+492 PFLGNI
-498 LLKESNTHSAGN
+498 LLKKTMAHSEGN
-510 WFMRILKNGISKS
+510 WFMRVLKNGISKS
-523 YAPILETSLNNPVK
+523 YAPILETSLNNPLK
-537 TIGIILFVFFASLQL
+537 TMGIILVVFFASLQI

-584 DTISNFIEKELDKI
+584 DTISRFVEKELTKI
-598 SDIQFYATNV
+598 SDVQYYATNV

-619 VRSIKKP
+619 IRSIKKP

-634 LAPATSVK
+634 LDPTSSVE
-642 RKLFLIDSL
+642 RKMFLIDSL

-669 QGPPVVAPVEVRLL
+669 QGPPVIAPVEVRLL

-691 SLSFQIEN
+691 ALSFKIEN

-736 AISIDKTLRLALA
+736 TISIDKTLRLALA

-768 KKKEDIPLNLEV
+768 KKKENVPLNLDV
-780 FNTLFVENV
+780 FKTLFVENV
-789 KGRAIPLTQ
+789 RGKAIPLTQ

-821 ISAFVSKG
+821 ISAFVNKG
-829 YLNDKVI
+829 YLNDEVI
-836 KMVMEKMDRFSMPP
+836 KMVMDKLDKFTMPS
-850 GYTYMMGGEYETRQ
+850 GYTYQMGGEYETRQ
-864 ESFSGFTVIIIL
+864 ESFSGFTIIIIL

-911 ALWFT
+911 ALWLT

-954 PLDVAIR
+954 PLDIAIR

-989 NPLISPLAIVLIGGL
+989 NPLISPLAIVIIGGL

-1023 PKMES
+1023 PKIEW